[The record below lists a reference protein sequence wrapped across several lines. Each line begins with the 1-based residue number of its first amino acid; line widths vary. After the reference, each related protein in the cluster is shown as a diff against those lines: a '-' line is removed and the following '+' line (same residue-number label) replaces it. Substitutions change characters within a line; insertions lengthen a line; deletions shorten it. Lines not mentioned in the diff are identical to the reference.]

1 MIVQEY
7 LRRLLKDKARLR
19 KWKRIM
25 IALSCIVVVCT
36 VYALSLPAQTLT
48 CDKEEHTHTAE
59 CYDENNEL
67 ICEKEEHTH
76 TDDCNKQEEVNEQ
89 EEVVKDEPETQNKD
103 EQVSQE
109 SEEETTTTTET
120 TTETTKQPFDL
131 SLDANKDKIKSID
144 VYYKDASDKWQSLNS
159 GTADPNSTEL
169 YLKVEFY
176 EIDTEV
182 LLEQHDGILVYS
194 LPDFMRDFEKAG
206 NGNLLAGE
214 RNIGTIE
221 IENNQVKITLKK
233 DYLNELVTNSS
244 NQLDGSFYVKGQIDL
259 TEINKNNGQATLVV
273 GKKTVTLDYGPD
285 CIEEFGSVTIDK
297 QIPNVD
303 KKDNSLTYTV
313 TVTAG
318 KDGCKG
324 LYVVDKFT
332 SNSNL
337 VSYLGNIS
345 STETTL
351 TSEDNR
357 KDPCDPFETIEK
369 SSSQSHGKIYK
380 ANIPDSNQTNITN
393 PYIVW
398 NIGNMEPNEIRTLTY
413 YVKLKDKESLN
424 GNTINN
430 SASLYSKGST
440 DTYDKGIGTAK
451 FTPKIDYS
459 NQFTKTVDGNIT
471 RNKDGSYTIPF
482 KSYISI
488 HEATSNYTIKNL
500 QFYDYLKHDLNTE
513 INDDLLQYIHF
524 NKSSFKLY
532 KNNDNNPVD
541 ASQYNIK
548 WSTDNTEFKEWN
560 ENDNFRSFVLS
571 GNEDTPI
578 NLSPGDSCYITYSVT
593 VKPEAFAKLHT
604 DSINAFNRFIAH
616 ADNVDKQSKFT
627 GGFEAW
633 NSISNI
639 KTYEWNG
646 KQVEHTATTSSKIE
660 TMSGDRFIYENKAI
674 QKDSTSDTSF
684 TIPEGSYKYTVETNK
699 TLNDFNVNEVKMTD
713 TLTSKHMKY
722 VGYMKVDALEAE
734 VNSQKLQWDEASQN
748 YKLQSTYNVVETK
761 WVKIDDQNSFSLKPS
776 ELGWTDKNYYA
787 YRFTYYA
794 KPDNLDTFTETKVKN
809 KFTLEGVVKKGTG
822 EFTFN
827 KEDVSKETTL
837 TIKGNLNLKANKQS
851 WYYKEPNTDSNTW
864 ANGELYWVVDIGGT
878 QINKDMVFRDLIK
891 TGDGITPSNLRQG
904 SLVGIYKGTLPEGK
918 NISDYKDIEDLK
930 NKSGLTPI
938 NDKFISQLNG
948 TNELLLTAKD
958 DIQLGNEKVYMI
970 IKSEPSELPSPT
982 NNRDTKTYKNSIYI
996 KEDGEYVSEI
1006 PAEKTLYTSPK
1017 ILKELGQVFKY
1028 DGTKVTTLQIGADKK
1043 GNGDADPS
1051 KIDTNLLNK
1060 SLNKSHGVFISWAF
1074 KVNYDGQLSGD
1085 YDVIDDI
1092 PDGME
1097 FSYMRVKWH
1106 GDEYDASKVTSKTID
1121 NPGSGWEFREN
1132 DSTNDNGN
1140 SEHTIYYVNID
1151 RKQTKIRLGEFV
1163 SKSIRDNNSVDVQVV
1178 CRITDPQVL
1187 LGAQPSDFINKVTL
1201 QKNGK
1206 DIATSSSQ
1214 VPVKLNKTDKNIVK
1228 EIAKKN
1234 GQKLEFEINTN
1245 QLGQTLP
1252 TNDNGGLTLV
1262 DRLGDNLRLDITSV
1276 KVYKNNNEEVTGCVI
1291 AYQDKTLEISNI
1303 PNDVPIKIRYTVTV
1317 NMKPGDPVNIA
1328 NTAYWKGYSENGG
1341 DTVLESYSYSVSG
1354 TIGASSV
1361 VNFKLTK
1368 LDQNNLD
1375 KVLKGAT
1382 FQIEKCT
1389 FDEYGKMA
1397 TSDKMDLTTGDDG
1410 TIAQNLQYDTLY
1422 KITETKAPDGYVLN
1436 KEPIYIFDVY
1446 KAKDS
1451 DVDTIT
1457 QYLKTE
1463 DLRVSYQ
1470 EENFSL
1476 GVTNHKGE
1484 ITVVKKFINDA
1495 AGKSTKP
1502 VSGTYRFGLYDD
1514 PNKLEKPLQPP
1525 KTITYSANDN
1535 PDKSVKFENLELDK
1549 TYYVYELD
1557 DKDQPITDTSKEVTI
1572 NTMNYQVVYKNETK
1586 NTDTSSAQNGET
1598 IVVTNKSRTKILP
1611 STGSVGTLIYRLLG
1625 ATLVVASLICLS
1637 NINKNN
1643 RKEKRR
1649 KR

>member
-1 MIVQEY
+1 M
-7 LRRLLKDKARLR
+7 
-19 KWKRIM
+19 
-25 IALSCIVVVCT
+25 
-36 VYALSLPAQTLT
+36 
-48 CDKEEHTHTAE
+48 
-59 CYDENNEL
+59 
-67 ICEKEEHTH
+67 
-76 TDDCNKQEEVNEQ
+76 
-89 EEVVKDEPETQNKD
+89 
-103 EQVSQE
+103 
-109 SEEETTTTTET
+109 
-120 TTETTKQPFDL
+120 
-131 SLDANKDKIKSID
+131 
-144 VYYKDASDKWQSLNS
+144 
-159 GTADPNSTEL
+159 
-169 YLKVEFY
+169 
-176 EIDTEV
+176 
-182 LLEQHDGILVYS
+182 
-194 LPDFMRDFEKAG
+194 
-206 NGNLLAGE
+206 
-214 RNIGTIE
+214 
-221 IENNQVKITLKK
+221 
-233 DYLNELVTNSS
+233 
-244 NQLDGSFYVKGQIDL
+244 KGQIDL
-259 TEINKNNGQATLVV
+259 TKINQNKGEAKLVV
-273 GKKTVTLDYGPD
+273 GGKTVTLNYGPD

-345 STETTL
+345 STETELNST
-351 TSEDNR
+351 DN
-357 KDPCDPFETIEK
+357 KQDPFETIEK

-380 ANIPDSNQTNITN
+380 AKIPDSNTKIPTLGEPNITN
-393 PYIVW
+393 PCIVW

-430 SASLYSKGST
+430 SASLYSKSST
-440 DTYDKGIGTAK
+440 KTYDKGIGTAK

-513 INDDLLQYIHF
+513 INDDLLQYFHF
-524 NKSSFKLY
+524 DKSTFKLY
-532 KNNDNNPVD
+532 KNNSVVD
-541 ASQYNIK
+541 SAKYNIK
-548 WSTDNTEFKEWN
+548 WSTDNTKFKEWN
-560 ENDNFRSFVLS
+560 DEDNFKSFVLS
-571 GNEDTPI
+571 GNEDKPI
-578 NLSPGDSCYITYSVT
+578 NLSPGESCYITYNVI
-593 VKPEAFAKLHT
+593 VKPEVFAKLHT

-616 ADNVDKQSKFT
+616 ADNVNKRNDFAD
-627 GGFEAW
+627 GFEAW

-646 KQVEHTATTSSKIE
+646 KQVEHTATTSSKTE

-674 QKDSTSDTSF
+674 KKDSTSNTTF

-699 TLNDFNVNEVKMTD
+699 TLNDFNVNEVTMTD

-722 VGYMKVDALEAE
+722 VGYMKVEALKAE
-734 VNSQKLQWDEASQN
+734 MNSQELQWDEASQN
-748 YKLQSTYNVVETK
+748 YKLQPTYNVVETK
-761 WVKIDDQNSFSLKPS
+761 WVKIDGQKTFSLKPS
-776 ELGWTDKNYYA
+776 ELGWTNKNYA

-794 KPDNLDTFTETKVKN
+794 RPDDLSTFTETKVKN
-809 KFTLEGVVKKGTG
+809 KFTLEGVVKKGDGTIT
-822 EFTFN
+822 TFD
-827 KEDVSKETTL
+827 KEDVSRETTL
-837 TIKGNLNLKANKQS
+837 TIKGNLNLTANKQS
-851 WYYKEPNTDSNTW
+851 WYYKEPDSNTW
-864 ANGELYWVVDIGGT
+864 TNGELYWVVDIGGS

-930 NKSGLTPI
+930 NKSGLTSI
-938 NDKFISQLNG
+938 DGKFTSQLNG
-948 TNELLLTAKD
+948 TNELLLIAKD

-996 KEDGEYVSEI
+996 KEDGEYVSPI
-1006 PAEKTLYTSPK
+1006 VAEKTLYTSPK

-1028 DGTKVTTLQIGADKK
+1028 DGTTVTTLQIGADKK
-1043 GNGDADPS
+1043 DNGDADPS
-1051 KIDTNLLNK
+1051 KIDTKLLDNSK
-1060 SLNKSHGVFISWAF
+1060 GVFISWAF

-1106 GDEYDASKVTSKTID
+1106 GDDASQVTSKTIENFD
-1121 NPGSGWEFREN
+1121 SSTWEQEYN
-1132 DSTNDNGN
+1132 DSKNDNKN
-1140 SEHTIYYVNID
+1140 SEHTIYYVSKD
-1151 RKQTKIRLGEFV
+1151 KKRTMIRLGDFKPM
-1163 SKSIRDNNSVDVQVV
+1163 STRDNNSVDVQVV

-1187 LGAQPSDFINKVTL
+1187 LGAQSNDFTNKVTL

-1206 DIATSSSQ
+1206 DIATSSSK
-1214 VPVKLNKTDKNIVK
+1214 VPVQLGDTDKNIDKKLVN
-1228 EIAKKN
+1228 KN

-1252 TNDNGGLTLV
+1252 TNDNGELTLV
-1262 DRLGDNLRLDITSV
+1262 DKLGDNLKLDTTSV
-1276 KVYKNNNEEVTGCVI
+1276 KVFNSNNEELTNCKKS
-1291 AYQDKTLEISNI
+1291 YQNNILEIKI
-1303 PNDVPIKIRYTVTV
+1303 PNNIPIKITYTATV
-1317 NMKPGDPVNIA
+1317 NAKPGDSVNIA

-1341 DTVLESYSYSVSG
+1341 KTVKKSYSYNVSG

-1368 LDQNNLD
+1368 QDENDID
-1375 KVLKGAT
+1375 KVLNGAT
-1382 FQIEKCT
+1382 FKIEKCT
-1389 FDEYGKMA
+1389 FDESGNMT
-1397 TSDKMDLTTGDDG
+1397 TSDISTETTNENGII
-1410 TIAQNLQYDTLY
+1410 TEQLQYDTLY
-1422 KITETKAPDGYVLN
+1422 RITETQAPYGYVLDD
-1436 KEPIYIFDVY
+1436 KPIYILDVKDKDNYVNTVKQKIKDGELNILYKQGNFDL
-1446 KAKDS
+1446 
-1451 DVDTIT
+1451 DVM
-1457 QYLKTE
+1457 
-1463 DLRVSYQ
+1463 
-1470 EENFSL
+1470 
-1476 GVTNHKGE
+1476 NHKGE

-1495 AGKSTKP
+1495 AGKSTEP

-1514 PNKLEKPLQPP
+1514 KNTLLQPI

-1557 DKDQPITDTSKEVTI
+1557 DQGHPITDSSKEVTI

-1586 NTDTSSAQNGET
+1586 NTDTSSAQNGDT
-1598 IVVTNKSRTKILP
+1598 VIVTNKSRTKILP
-1611 STGSVGTLIYRLLG
+1611 STGSIGTLIYRLLG
-1625 ATLVVASLICLS
+1625 ATLVVASVICLS

>member
-1 MIVQEY
+1 MQEY

-19 KWKRIM
+19 RWKRVM

-76 TDDCNKQEEVNEQ
+76 TDDCYKQEEVNEQ
-89 EEVVKDEPETQNKD
+89 EEVVEDEPETINN

-109 SEEETTTTTET
+109 SEETTATTTTET
-120 TTETTKQPFDL
+120 TTQPFDL
-131 SLDANKDKIKSID
+131 SSEANKDKITSI
-144 VYYKDASDKWQSLNS
+144 VMYFKDENGTWNNLEDGNASPS
-159 GTADPNSTEL
+159 STEL
-169 YLKVEFY
+169 YLKVEFDK
-176 EIDTEV
+176 IDTKN
-182 LLEQHDGILVYS
+182 LLEQHNGILVYS
-194 LPDFMRDFEKAG
+194 LPKFMRDFEKAG

-221 IENNQVKITLKK
+221 IENNQAKITLKK

-259 TEINKNNGQATLVV
+259 TKINNTDGKATLTV
-273 GKKTVTLDYGPD
+273 GNKTVTLDYGPD
-285 CIEEFGSVTIDK
+285 CIEKFGSVDMK
-297 QIPNVD
+297 KEMSNVG
-303 KKDNSLTYTV
+303 KVNNYLTYTV

-318 KDGCKG
+318 KDGCKD

-345 STETTL
+345 TTETELNST
-351 TSEDNR
+351 DN
-357 KDPCDPFETIEK
+357 KQDPFETIEK

-380 ANIPDSNQTNITN
+380 AKIPDSNTKIPASGEPNITN
-393 PYIVW
+393 PCIVW

-430 SASLYSKGST
+430 SALLYSQSFT
-440 DTYDKGIGTAK
+440 DTYDKGTGNAD
-451 FTPKIDYS
+451 FTPKIDYDGL
-459 NQFTKTVDGNIT
+459 FKKTVDGNIT
-471 RNKDGSYTIPF
+471 RNADDGSYTIPF
-482 KSYISI
+482 KSSISI
-488 HEATSNYTIKNL
+488 KKDTSNYTIKNL

-513 INDDLLQYIHF
+513 INADLLQYIHF
-524 NKSSFKLY
+524 DKSTFKLY
-532 KNNDNNPVD
+532 KNNSVVD
-541 ASQYNIK
+541 SAKYNIK

-560 ENDNFRSFVLS
+560 DKDNFRSFVLS

-578 NLSPGDSCYITYSVT
+578 NLSPGESCYITYSVT

-604 DSINAFNRFIAH
+604 DSIHAFNRFIAH
-616 ADNVDKQSKFT
+616 ADNVNKRDDFA

-646 KQVEHTATTSSKIE
+646 KQVEKTATTSSKTE
-660 TMSGDRFIYENKAI
+660 TMSGDRFIYENKEI
-674 QKDSTSDTSF
+674 QKDSTPNTSF

-699 TLNDFNVNEVKMTD
+699 TLNDFNVNEVTMTD

-722 VGYMKVDALEAE
+722 VGYMKVEALEADSISRDLNKGTNDTYTL
-734 VNSQKLQWDEASQN
+734 NSN
-748 YKLQSTYNVVETK
+748 YTRVDTK
-761 WVKIDDQNSFSLKPS
+761 WVKINGQKTFSLKPS
-776 ELGWTDKNYYA
+776 ELGWTDKNYA

-794 KPDNLDTFTETKVKN
+794 RPDDLSTFTETKVKN
-809 KFTLEGVVKKGTG
+809 KFTLEGVVKKGDGT
-822 EFTFN
+822 FTFN
-827 KEDVSKETTL
+827 KEDVSRETTL
-837 TIKGNLNLKANKQS
+837 TIKGNLNLNANKQS
-851 WYYKEPNTDSNTW
+851 WYYKEPDSNTW
-864 ANGELYWVVDIGGT
+864 TNGELYWVVDIGGT

-891 TGDGITPSNLRQG
+891 TGDGITPSTLQDG
-904 SLVGIYKGTLPEGK
+904 SLVGIYKGTLLEGK

-938 NDKFISQLNG
+938 DGKFTSQLNG
-948 TNELLLTAKD
+948 TNELLLTAND
-958 DIQLGNEKVYMI
+958 DIQLGDEKVYMI

-982 NNRDTKTYKNSIYI
+982 NNRDTKTFKNSISI
-996 KEDGEYVSEI
+996 EEDGEYVSEI
-1006 PAEKTLYTSPK
+1006 VAEKTLYTSPK

-1043 GNGDADPS
+1043 NNGDADPS
-1051 KIDTNLLNK
+1051 KIDTKLLENSK
-1060 SLNKSHGVFISWAF
+1060 DVFNSKGVFISWAF

-1092 PDGME
+1092 PNGME

-1106 GDEYDASKVTSKTID
+1106 GDEDAASKVTSKTID
-1121 NPGSGWEFREN
+1121 NPGSDWEFREN
-1132 DSTNDNGN
+1132 DSPNDNKK
-1140 SEHTIYYVNID
+1140 SEHTIYYVSKD
-1151 RKQTKIRLGEFV
+1151 KKRTMIRLGEFV

-1178 CRITDPQVL
+1178 CRVTDPQVL
-1187 LGAQPSDFINKVTL
+1187 LGAQPNNFINKVTL
-1201 QKNGK
+1201 QKDGK
-1206 DIATSSSQ
+1206 DIATSSSK
-1214 VPVKLNKTDKNIVK
+1214 VPVQLTKTDKNIDK
-1228 EIAKKN
+1228 QLAETN
-1234 GQKLEFEINTN
+1234 GQKLKFEINTN

-1252 TNDNGGLTLV
+1252 TNDNGELTLV
-1262 DRLGDNLRLDITSV
+1262 DKLGDNLKLDTTSV
-1276 KVYKNNNEEVTGCVI
+1276 KVFNSNNEELTNCKKS
-1291 AYQDKTLEISNI
+1291 YQNNILEIKI
-1303 PNDVPIKIRYTVTV
+1303 PNNIPIKITYTATV
-1317 NMKPGDPVNIA
+1317 NAKPGHSVNIA

-1341 DTVLESYSYSVSG
+1341 KTVQESYSYNVSG

-1368 LDQNNLD
+1368 QDENDID
-1375 KVLKGAT
+1375 KVLNGAT
-1382 FQIEKCT
+1382 FKIEKCT
-1389 FDEYGKMA
+1389 FDEYGKMT
-1397 TSDKMDLTTGDDG
+1397 TSEISTPTTGNDG

-1422 KITETKAPDGYVLN
+1422 RITETKAPDGYVLN
-1436 KEPIYIFDVY
+1436 DKPTYILDVT
-1446 KAKDS
+1446 KDNES
-1451 DVDTIT
+1451 YVDTVK
-1457 QYLKTE
+1457 QYLKNI
-1463 DLRVSYQ
+1463 DLEVSYQ
-1470 EENFSL
+1470 EENFNL
-1476 GVTNHKGE
+1476 QVRNHKGE

-1514 PNKLEKPLQPP
+1514 KNTRLQPI

-1557 DKDQPITDTSKEVTI
+1557 DQGNPITDSSKEVTI
-1572 NTMNYQVVYKNETK
+1572 NTMNYQVVYEKNGITLSSEK
-1586 NTDTSSAQNGET
+1586 NSET

-1611 STGSVGTLIYRLLG
+1611 STGSMGTLIYRLLG

-1637 NINKNN
+1637 NINKNK

>member
-1 MIVQEY
+1 
-7 LRRLLKDKARLR
+7 
-19 KWKRIM
+19 M

-36 VYALSLPAQTLT
+36 VYALSLPAQTLA

-89 EEVVKDEPETQNKD
+89 EEVVKAEPETQNKD
-103 EQVSQE
+103 EQVSQV
-109 SEEETTTTTET
+109 SEEETTTTTTTET
-120 TTETTKQPFDL
+120 TTEPFDL

-144 VYYKDASDKWQSLNS
+144 VYYKDANDKWQSLNS

-169 YLKVEFY
+169 YLKVDFDK
-176 EIDTEV
+176 IDTKN
-182 LLEQHDGILVYS
+182 LLEQNNGILVYS
-194 LPDFMRDFEKAG
+194 LPKFMRDFEKAG

-221 IENNQVKITLKK
+221 IENNQVRITLKK
-233 DYLNELVTNSS
+233 GYLNELVTNSS

-259 TEINKNNGQATLVV
+259 TKINNTDGKATLVV
-273 GKKTVTLDYGPD
+273 GKKTVILDYGKE
-285 CIEEFGSVTIDK
+285 CIEKFGSVTIDK
-297 QIPNVD
+297 QISNVD
-303 KKDNSLTYTV
+303 KVNNYLTYTV

-332 SNSNL
+332 SNANL
-337 VSYLGNIS
+337 VSYAGNIS

-351 TSEDNR
+351 TSNDN
-357 KDPCDPFETIEK
+357 KKDPFEMPIEA
-369 SSSQSHGKIYK
+369 SHGKIYK
-380 ANIPDSNQTNITN
+380 ADIPDATTKIPKPGASEIKN
-393 PYIVW
+393 PCIVW
-398 NIGNMEPNEIRTLTY
+398 NIGNMGPNESRMLTY
-413 YVKLKDKESLN
+413 YVKLNDKESLKDKP
-424 GNTINN
+424 IDN

-440 DTYDKGIGTAK
+440 DTYDKGSEKAS
-451 FTPKIDYS
+451 FTPTIVYS
-459 NQFTKTVDGNIT
+459 SFEKYVDGTIK
-471 RNKDGSYTIPF
+471 RNSDGSYTIPF
-482 KSYISI
+482 KSLISI
-488 HEATSNYTIKNL
+488 KKDESNYTIKNL
-500 QFYDYLKHDLNTE
+500 QFYDYLKHNMNTE
-513 INDDLLQYIHF
+513 IDADLLQYIHF
-524 NKSSFKLY
+524 DRNSFKLY
-532 KNNDNNPVD
+532 MNNNNEPVD
-541 ASQYNIK
+541 SSQYNIK
-548 WSTDNTEFKEWN
+548 WSTKTDNTGFQEW
-560 ENDNFRSFVLS
+560 DDKVNFRSFVLS
-571 GNEDTPI
+571 GNKDNPI
-578 NLSPGDSCYITYSVT
+578 NLSPGESCYITYNVI
-593 VKPEAFAKLHT
+593 VKPEAFAKIHT
-604 DSINAFNRFIAH
+604 DTLHAFNRFIAH
-616 ADNVDKQSKFT
+616 ADNVDKRDDFA

-633 NSISNI
+633 NSIANI
-639 KTYEWNG
+639 KTYEWNA
-646 KQVEHTATTSSKIE
+646 KQVEKIATTTPKTE
-660 TMSGDRFIYENKAI
+660 TMSGDRFIYENNAI
-674 QKDSTSDTSF
+674 QKDSTSNTSF

-699 TLNDFNVNEVKMTD
+699 TLNDFNVNEVTMTD
-713 TLTSKHMKY
+713 TLTSNHMKY
-722 VGYMKVDALEAE
+722 VGYMKVEALEAE
-734 VNSQKLQWDEASQN
+734 SISSDLNKEKNDTYTLNSH
-748 YKLQSTYNVVETK
+748 YKTVDTK
-761 WVKIDDQNSFSLKPS
+761 WVKIDNQNSFSLKPYD
-776 ELGWTDKNYYA
+776 LGWTDKNYA

-809 KFTLEGVVKKGTG
+809 KFTLEGVVKKGNG
-822 EFTFN
+822 TFKFN
-827 KEDVSKETTL
+827 QEDVSRETTL
-837 TIKGNLNLKANKQS
+837 TIKGNLNLNANKQS

-864 ANGELYWVVDIGGT
+864 TNGELYWVVDIGGT

-891 TGDGITPSNLRQG
+891 TGDGITNSILREG

-918 NISDYKDIEDLK
+918 KISDYKDIEDLK

-958 DIQLGNEKVYMI
+958 DIQMGNEKVYMI

-1017 ILKELGQVFKY
+1017 VLKELGQVFKY
-1028 DGTKVTTLQIGADKK
+1028 DGIVTTLKIGADKK
-1043 GNGDADPS
+1043 DNGDADPS
-1051 KIDTNLLNK
+1051 KIDTKLLDNSK
-1060 SLNKSHGVFISWAF
+1060 GIFISWAF

-1106 GDEYDASKVTSKTID
+1106 GDDASQVTSKTIENFD
-1121 NPGSGWEFREN
+1121 SSTWEQEYN
-1132 DSTNDNGN
+1132 DSKNDNKN
-1140 SEHTIYYVNID
+1140 SEHTIYYVSKD
-1151 RKQTKIRLGEFV
+1151 KKRTMIRLGDFKPM
-1163 SKSIRDNNSVDVQVV
+1163 STRDNNSVDVQVV

-1187 LGAQPSDFINKVTL
+1187 LGAQSNDFTNKVTL

-1206 DIATSSSQ
+1206 DIATSSSK
-1214 VPVKLNKTDKNIVK
+1214 VPVQLGDTDKNIDK

-1234 GQKLEFEINTN
+1234 GQKLDFEINTN

-1252 TNDNGGLTLV
+1252 TNDDGGLTLV
-1262 DRLGDNLRLDITSV
+1262 DKLGDNLRLDMTSV
-1276 KVYKNNNEEVTGCVI
+1276 KVYKNNNVELTDCI
-1291 AYQDKTLEISNI
+1291 KSYQNNILEISRI

-1317 NMKPGDPVNIA
+1317 NMKPGDAVNIA

-1341 DTVLESYSYSVSG
+1341 DTVQESYSYSVSG
-1354 TIGASSV
+1354 IIQTSSV

-1375 KVLKGAT
+1375 TVLRGAT
-1382 FQIEKCT
+1382 FEIEKCT
-1389 FDEYGKMA
+1389 FDESGNMT
-1397 TSDKMDLTTGDDG
+1397 TSDISTETTNENGII
-1410 TIAQNLQYDTLY
+1410 TEQLQYDTLY
-1422 KITETKAPDGYVLN
+1422 RITETQAPYGYVLDD
-1436 KEPIYIFDVY
+1436 KPIYILDVKDKDNYVNTVKQKIKDGELNILY
-1446 KAKDS
+1446 K
-1451 DVDTIT
+1451 
-1457 QYLKTE
+1457 Q
-1463 DLRVSYQ
+1463 
-1470 EENFSL
+1470 ENFDL
-1476 GVTNHKGE
+1476 DVMNHKGE

-1495 AGKSTKP
+1495 AGKSTEP

-1514 PNKLEKPLQPP
+1514 KNTQLQPI
-1525 KTITYSANDN
+1525 KTITYSANDT

-1557 DKDQPITDTSKEVTI
+1557 DKDQPITDTSKEVSI
-1572 NTMNYQVVYKNETK
+1572 NTMNYQVVYEKNGITLSSEK
-1586 NTDTSSAQNGET
+1586 NSET

-1611 STGSVGTLIYRLLG
+1611 STGSMGTLIYRLLG
-1625 ATLVVASLICLS
+1625 ATLVVASIICLS

>member
-1 MIVQEY
+1 MQEY

-89 EEVVKDEPETQNKD
+89 EEVVKDEPETINN

-109 SEEETTTTTET
+109 SEEETTTTTTTET

-131 SLDANKDKIKSID
+131 SSEANKDKITS
-144 VYYKDASDKWQSLNS
+144 VFMYYKDADDKWQNLDK
-159 GTADPNSTEL
+159 GDAKPNSTEL
-169 YLKVEFY
+169 YLKVEFDK
-176 EIDTEV
+176 INTKN
-182 LLEQHDGILVYS
+182 LLEQHNGILLYS

-206 NGNLLAGE
+206 NGTLLAGDK
-214 RNIGTIE
+214 NIGTIE
-221 IENNQVKITLKK
+221 IEKNKVKFTL
-233 DYLNELVTNSS
+233 DQTYLKGLVDKGS
-244 NQLDGSFYVKGQIDL
+244 NQLNGSFYVKGQIDL
-259 TEINKNNGQATLVV
+259 TKINQNNGEAKLVV
-273 GKKTVTLDYGPD
+273 GDKTVTLNYGPD
-285 CIEEFGSVTIDK
+285 CIEKFGSVDMK
-297 QIPNVD
+297 KEMSNVD
-303 KKDNSLTYTV
+303 KVNNYLTYTV

-318 KDGCKG
+318 KDGCKD

-332 SNSNL
+332 SNANL
-337 VSYLGNIS
+337 VSYAGNIS

-351 TSEDNR
+351 TSEDNN
-357 KDPCDPFETIEK
+357 KDPFETII
-369 SSSQSHGKIYK
+369 SGATHGKIYK
-380 ANIPDSNQTNITN
+380 ASIPDATTKIPKPGASEIKN
-393 PYIVW
+393 PCIVW
-398 NIGNMEPNEIRTLTY
+398 NIGNMGPNESRMLTY
-413 YVKLKDKESLN
+413 YVKLNDKESLKDKP
-424 GNTINN
+424 IDN

-440 DTYDKGIGTAK
+440 DTYDKGSEKAS
-451 FTPKIDYS
+451 FTPTIVYS
-459 NQFTKTVDGNIT
+459 SFEKYVDGTIK
-471 RNKDGSYTIPF
+471 RNSDGSYTIPF
-482 KSYISI
+482 KSLISI
-488 HEATSNYTIKNL
+488 KKDESNYTIKNL
-500 QFYDYLKHDLNTE
+500 QFYDYLKHNMNTE
-513 INDDLLQYIHF
+513 IDADLLQYIHF
-524 NKSSFKLY
+524 DRNSFKLY
-532 KNNDNNPVD
+532 MNNDNKPVD
-541 ASQYNIK
+541 SSQYNIK
-548 WSTDNTEFKEWN
+548 WSTKTDNTGFQEW
-560 ENDNFRSFVLS
+560 DDKVNFRSFVLS
-571 GNEDTPI
+571 GNKDNPI
-578 NLSPGDSCYITYSVT
+578 NLSPGESCYITYNVI
-593 VKPEAFAKLHT
+593 VKPEAFAQMHTDTLHT
-604 DSINAFNRFIAH
+604 FNRFIAH
-616 ADNVDKQSKFT
+616 ADNVDKRDDFA

-633 NSISNI
+633 NSIANI
-639 KTYEWNG
+639 KTYEWNA
-646 KQVEHTATTSSKIE
+646 KQVEKIATTTPKTE
-660 TMSGDRFIYENKAI
+660 TMSGDRFIYENNAI
-674 QKDSTSDTSF
+674 QKDSTSNTSF

-699 TLNDFNVNEVKMTD
+699 TLNDFNVNEVTMTD

-722 VGYMKVDALEAE
+722 VGYMKVEALEAE
-734 VNSQKLQWDEASQN
+734 SISSDLNKEKNDTYTLNKN
-748 YKLQSTYNVVETK
+748 YKTVDTK
-761 WVKIDDQNSFSLKPS
+761 WVKINGQNSFSLTPS
-776 ELGWTDKNYYA
+776 NLGWTNKNYA

-794 KPDNLDTFTETKVKN
+794 RPDDLSTFTETKVKN

-822 EFTFN
+822 EFKF
-827 KEDVSKETTL
+827 KQEDVSKETTL
-837 TIKGNLNLKANKQS
+837 TIKGNLNLTANKQS
-851 WYYKEPNTDSNTW
+851 WYYKEPNKDSNTW
-864 ANGELYWVVDIGGT
+864 TNGELYWVVDIGGT

-891 TGDGITPSNLRQG
+891 TGDGITPSNLQEG
-904 SLVGIYKGTLPEGK
+904 SLVGIYKGTLKEGK

-930 NKSGLTPI
+930 NNSGLAPI
-938 NDKFISQLNG
+938 DDKFNSQLNG

-982 NNRDTKTYKNSIYI
+982 NNRDTKTFKNSISI
-996 KEDGEYVSEI
+996 EEDGEYVSEI

-1017 ILKELGQVFKY
+1017 VLKELGQVFKY

-1051 KIDTNLLNK
+1051 KVDTELLKK
-1060 SLNKSHGVFISWAF
+1060 SLNKSRGVFISWAF

-1106 GDEYDASKVTSKTID
+1106 GDEYDASQVKSKKID

-1132 DSTNDNGN
+1132 NSTNDNGN
-1140 SEHTIYYVNID
+1140 SEHTIYYVSKD
-1151 RKQTKIRLGEFV
+1151 KKQTMIRLGEFV

-1187 LGAQPSDFINKVTL
+1187 LGAQPSDFINKVSL

-1206 DIATSSSQ
+1206 DIATSSSK
-1214 VPVKLNKTDKNIVK
+1214 VPVQLDDTDKNINK
-1228 EIAKKN
+1228 ELAKKN

-1252 TNDNGGLTLV
+1252 TNDNGELTLV
-1262 DRLGDNLRLDITSV
+1262 DRLGDNLKLDTTSV
-1276 KVYKNNNEEVTGCVI
+1276 KVFNSNNEELTNCKKS
-1291 AYQDKTLEISNI
+1291 YQNNILEIKI
-1303 PNDVPIKIRYTVTV
+1303 PNNIPIKITYTATV
-1317 NMKPGDPVNIA
+1317 NAKPGDSVNIA

-1341 DTVLESYSYSVSG
+1341 KTVQQSYSYNVSG

-1368 LDQNNLD
+1368 QDENDID
-1375 KVLKGAT
+1375 KVLSGAT
-1382 FQIEKCT
+1382 FKIEKCT
-1389 FDEYGKMA
+1389 FDADGKMT
-1397 TSDKMDLTTGDDG
+1397 TSDISTVTTDENG
-1410 TIAQNLQYDTLY
+1410 TITQNLQYDTLY

-1436 KEPIYIFDVY
+1436 KEPIYIFDVN

-1451 DVDTIT
+1451 DVDPIK
-1457 QYLKTE
+1457 QYLKNE
-1463 DLRVSYQ
+1463 DLKVRYQ

-1476 GVTNHKGE
+1476 GVMNHKGE

-1495 AGKSTKP
+1495 AGKLTKP

-1514 PNKLEKPLQPP
+1514 QNKWLQTQP
-1525 KTITYSANDN
+1525 ITYNAGDTQ
-1535 PDKSVKFENLELDK
+1535 DKSVKFENLELNR

-1557 DKDQPITDTSKEVTI
+1557 DKNQPITDTSKEVTI

-1611 STGSVGTLIYRLLG
+1611 STGSIGTLIYRLLG

>member
-1 MIVQEY
+1 
-7 LRRLLKDKARLR
+7 
-19 KWKRIM
+19 M

-36 VYALSLPAQTLT
+36 VYALSLPAQTLA

-89 EEVVKDEPETQNKD
+89 EEVVKDEPETQNDD

-120 TTETTKQPFDL
+120 TTEITKQPFDL

-144 VYYKDASDKWQSLNS
+144 VYYKDANDKWQSLNS

-169 YLKVEFY
+169 YLKVDFDK
-176 EIDTEV
+176 IDTKN
-182 LLEQHDGILVYS
+182 LLEQNNGILVYS
-194 LPDFMRDFEKAG
+194 LPKFMRDFEKAG

-221 IENNQVKITLKK
+221 IENNQVRITLKK

-244 NQLDGSFYVKGQIDL
+244 NQLDGSFYVKGHIDL
-259 TEINKNNGQATLVV
+259 TKINNTDGKATLVV
-273 GKKTVTLDYGPD
+273 GKKTVILDYGKE
-285 CIEEFGSVTIDK
+285 CIEKFGSVTIDK
-297 QIPNVD
+297 QISNVD
-303 KKDNSLTYTV
+303 KVNNYLTYTV

-332 SNSNL
+332 SNANL
-337 VSYLGNIS
+337 VSYAGNIS

-351 TSEDNR
+351 TSNDN
-357 KDPCDPFETIEK
+357 KKDPFEMPIEA
-369 SSSQSHGKIYK
+369 SHGKIYK
-380 ANIPDSNQTNITN
+380 ADIPDATTKIPKPGASEIKN
-393 PYIVW
+393 PCIVW
-398 NIGNMEPNEIRTLTY
+398 NIGNMGPNESRMLTY
-413 YVKLKDKESLN
+413 YVKLNDKESLKDKP
-424 GNTINN
+424 IDN

-440 DTYDKGIGTAK
+440 DTYDKGSEKAS
-451 FTPKIDYS
+451 FTPTIVYS
-459 NQFTKTVDGNIT
+459 SFEKYVDGTIK
-471 RNKDGSYTIPF
+471 RNSDGSYTIPF
-482 KSYISI
+482 KSLISI
-488 HEATSNYTIKNL
+488 KKDESNYTIKNL
-500 QFYDYLKHDLNTE
+500 QFYDYLKHNMNTE
-513 INDDLLQYIHF
+513 IDADLLQYIHF
-524 NKSSFKLY
+524 DRNSFKLY
-532 KNNDNNPVD
+532 MNNNNEPVD
-541 ASQYNIK
+541 SSQYNIK
-548 WSTDNTEFKEWN
+548 WSTKTDNTGFQEW
-560 ENDNFRSFVLS
+560 DDKVNFRSFVLS
-571 GNEDTPI
+571 GNKDNPI
-578 NLSPGDSCYITYSVT
+578 NLSPGESCYITYNVI
-593 VKPEAFAKLHT
+593 VKPEAFAKIHT
-604 DSINAFNRFIAH
+604 DTLHAFNRFIAH
-616 ADNVDKQSKFT
+616 ADNVDKRDDFA

-633 NSISNI
+633 NSIANI
-639 KTYEWNG
+639 KTYEWNA
-646 KQVEHTATTSSKIE
+646 KQVEKIATTTPKTE
-660 TMSGDRFIYENKAI
+660 TMSGDRFIYENNAI
-674 QKDSTSDTSF
+674 QKDSTSNTSF

-699 TLNDFNVNEVKMTD
+699 TLNDFNVNEVTMTD

-748 YKLQSTYNVVETK
+748 YKLQPTYNVVETK
-761 WVKIDDQNSFSLKPS
+761 WVKIDGQKTFSLKPS
-776 ELGWTDKNYYA
+776 ELGWTNKNYA

-794 KPDNLDTFTETKVKN
+794 KPDSLDAFTETKVKN
-809 KFTLEGVVKKGTG
+809 KFTLEGVVKKGDGT
-822 EFTFN
+822 FTFN

-837 TIKGNLNLKANKQS
+837 TIKGNLNLTANKQS
-851 WYYKEPNTDSNTW
+851 WYYKEPDSNTW
-864 ANGELYWVVDIGGT
+864 TNGELYWVVDIGGS

-891 TGDGITPSNLRQG
+891 TGDGITNSILREG
-904 SLVGIYKGTLPEGK
+904 SLVGIYKGTLLEGK

-930 NKSGLTPI
+930 NNSGLTPI

-958 DIQLGNEKVYMI
+958 DIQLGNDKVYMI

-996 KEDGEYVSEI
+996 KEDGEYVSPI
-1006 PAEKTLYTSPK
+1006 VAEKTLYTSPK

-1028 DGTKVTTLQIGADKK
+1028 DGTTVTTLQIGADKK
-1043 GNGDADPS
+1043 DNGDADPS
-1051 KIDTNLLNK
+1051 KIDTKLLDNSK
-1060 SLNKSHGVFISWAF
+1060 GVFISWAF

-1106 GDEYDASKVTSKTID
+1106 GDDASQVTSKTIENFD
-1121 NPGSGWEFREN
+1121 SSTWEQEYN
-1132 DSTNDNGN
+1132 DSKNDNKN
-1140 SEHTIYYVNID
+1140 SEHTIYYVSKD
-1151 RKQTKIRLGEFV
+1151 KKRTMIRLGDFKPM
-1163 SKSIRDNNSVDVQVV
+1163 STRDNNSVDVQVV

-1187 LGAQPSDFINKVTL
+1187 LGAQSNDFTNKVTL

-1206 DIATSSSQ
+1206 DIATSSSK
-1214 VPVKLNKTDKNIVK
+1214 VPVQLGDTDKNIDK

-1234 GQKLEFEINTN
+1234 GQKLDFEINTN

-1252 TNDNGGLTLV
+1252 TNDDGGLTLV
-1262 DRLGDNLRLDITSV
+1262 DKLGDNLRLDMTSV
-1276 KVYKNNNEEVTGCVI
+1276 KAYKNNNVELTDCI
-1291 AYQDKTLEISNI
+1291 KSYQNNILEISRI

-1317 NMKPGDPVNIA
+1317 NMKPGDAVNIA

-1341 DTVLESYSYSVSG
+1341 DTVQESYSYSVSG
-1354 TIGASSV
+1354 IIQTSSV

-1375 KVLKGAT
+1375 TVLRGAT
-1382 FQIEKCT
+1382 FKIEKCT
-1389 FDEYGKMA
+1389 FDESGNMT
-1397 TSDKMDLTTGDDG
+1397 TSDISTETTNENG
-1410 TIAQNLQYDTLY
+1410 IIIEQLQYDTLY
-1422 KITETKAPDGYVLN
+1422 RITETQAPYGYVLDD
-1436 KEPIYIFDVY
+1436 KPIYILDVKDKDNYVNTVKQKIKDGELNILY
-1446 KAKDS
+1446 K
-1451 DVDTIT
+1451 
-1457 QYLKTE
+1457 Q
-1463 DLRVSYQ
+1463 
-1470 EENFSL
+1470 ENFDL
-1476 GVTNHKGE
+1476 DVMNHKGE

-1502 VSGTYRFGLYDD
+1502 VSGIYTFGLYDD
-1514 PNKLEKPLQPP
+1514 KNKLDEKAIIYGAGD
-1525 KTITYSANDN
+1525 T
-1535 PDKSVKFENLELDK
+1535 PDKSVKFENLELNK

-1557 DKDQPITDTSKEVTI
+1557 DQDKPIKDTSKEVTI
-1572 NTMNYQVVYKNETK
+1572 NTMNYQVVYEKNGITLSSEK
-1586 NTDTSSAQNGET
+1586 NSEK

-1611 STGSVGTLIYRLLG
+1611 STGSMGTLIYRLLG

-1649 KR
+1649 KK

>member
-1 MIVQEY
+1 MQEY

-19 KWKRIM
+19 KWKRVM

-36 VYALSLPAQTLT
+36 VYALSLPAQTLA

-89 EEVVKDEPETQNKD
+89 EEVVKDEPETQNND

-109 SEEETTTTTET
+109 SEEEETTTTTTET
-120 TTETTKQPFDL
+120 TTQPFDL
-131 SLDANKDKIKSID
+131 SSEANKDKIKS
-144 VYYKDASDKWQSLNS
+144 VVMYYKDANDKWQNLDN
-159 GTADPNSTEL
+159 GNVRPNSTEL
-169 YLKVEFY
+169 YLKVDFDK
-176 EIDTEV
+176 IDTKN
-182 LLEQHDGILVYS
+182 LLEQHNGILVYS

-214 RNIGTIE
+214 KIIGKIE
-221 IENNQVKITLKK
+221 IENNKVKINLDPTYLKDLINNK
-233 DYLNELVTNSS
+233 SNELN
-244 NQLDGSFYVKGQIDL
+244 GSFYVKGQIDL
-259 TEINKNNGQATLVV
+259 TKINQNKGEAKLVV
-273 GKKTVTLDYGPD
+273 GGKTVTLNYGPD

-345 STETTL
+345 STETELNST
-351 TSEDNR
+351 DN
-357 KDPCDPFETIEK
+357 KQDPFETIEK

-393 PYIVW
+393 PCIVW

-430 SASLYSKGST
+430 SASLHSKGST
-440 DTYDKGIGTAK
+440 DTYDKGVGTAK

-524 NKSSFKLY
+524 DQNSFKLY
-532 KNNDNNPVD
+532 YNNNPVD

-548 WSTDNTEFKEWN
+548 WSTDNTKFKEWN
-560 ENDNFRSFVLS
+560 DEDNFKSFVLS

-578 NLSPGDSCYITYSVT
+578 NLSPGKSCYITYSVT

-604 DSINAFNRFIAH
+604 DSIHAFNRFIAH
-616 ADNVDKQSKFT
+616 ADNVNKRDDFA

-646 KQVEHTATTSSKIE
+646 KQVEHTATTSSKTE
-660 TMSGDRFIYENKAI
+660 TMTGDRFIYENENNKI
-674 QKDSTSDTSF
+674 TDDSTLNTSF

-776 ELGWTDKNYYA
+776 ELGWTNKNYA

-794 KPDNLDTFTETKVKN
+794 KPDSLDTFTETKVKN
-809 KFTLEGVVKKGTG
+809 KFTLEGVVKKGDGTIT
-822 EFTFN
+822 TFD
-827 KEDVSKETTL
+827 KEDVSRETTL
-837 TIKGNLNLKANKQS
+837 TIKGNLNLTANKQS
-851 WYYKEPNTDSNTW
+851 WYYKEPDSNTW
-864 ANGELYWVVDIGGT
+864 TNGELYWVVDIGGT

-891 TGDGITPSNLRQG
+891 TGDGITNSILREG

-918 NISDYKDIEDLK
+918 KISDYKDIEDLK

-996 KEDGEYVSEI
+996 KEDGNYVSEI
-1006 PAEKTLYTSPK
+1006 VAEKTLYTSPK

-1028 DGTKVTTLQIGADKK
+1028 DGTVTTLKIGADKK
-1043 GNGDADPS
+1043 DNGDADPS
-1051 KIDTNLLNK
+1051 KIDTKLLDNSK
-1060 SLNKSHGVFISWAF
+1060 GVFISWAF

-1092 PDGME
+1092 PVGME

-1106 GDEYDASKVTSKTID
+1106 GDEYDASQVKSKTID

-1132 DSTNDNGN
+1132 YSENDNKN
-1140 SEHTIYYVNID
+1140 SEHTIYYVSKD
-1151 RKQTKIRLGEFV
+1151 KKQTMIRLGEFV

-1178 CRITDPQVL
+1178 CRVTNPQVL
-1187 LGAQPSDFINKVTL
+1187 LGAQPSDFTNKVTL

-1206 DIATSSSQ
+1206 DIATSSSK
-1214 VPVKLNKTDKNIVK
+1214 VPVQLDDTDKNINK
-1228 EIAKKN
+1228 KLANKN
-1234 GQKLEFEINTN
+1234 GQKLKFEINTN

-1252 TNDNGGLTLV
+1252 TNDNGELTLV
-1262 DRLGDNLRLDITSV
+1262 DKLGDNLKLDTTSV
-1276 KVYKNNNEEVTGCVI
+1276 KVFNSNNEELTNCKKS
-1291 AYQDKTLEISNI
+1291 YQNNILEIKI
-1303 PNDVPIKIRYTVTV
+1303 PNNIPIKITYTATV
-1317 NMKPGDPVNIA
+1317 NMKPGDAVNIA

-1341 DTVLESYSYSVSG
+1341 DTVQESYSYSVSG
-1354 TIGASSV
+1354 IIQTSSV

-1375 KVLKGAT
+1375 TVLRGAT
-1382 FQIEKCT
+1382 FKIEKCT
-1389 FDEYGKMA
+1389 FDESGNMT
-1397 TSDKMDLTTGDDG
+1397 TSDISTETTNENGII
-1410 TIAQNLQYDTLY
+1410 TEQLQYDTLY
-1422 KITETKAPDGYVLN
+1422 RITETQAPYGYVLDD
-1436 KEPIYIFDVY
+1436 KPIYILDVKDKDNYVNTVKQKIKDGELNILY
-1446 KAKDS
+1446 K
-1451 DVDTIT
+1451 
-1457 QYLKTE
+1457 Q
-1463 DLRVSYQ
+1463 
-1470 EENFSL
+1470 ENFDL
-1476 GVTNHKGE
+1476 DVMNHKGE

-1514 PNKLEKPLQPP
+1514 KNTQLQPI
-1525 KTITYSANDN
+1525 KTITYSANDT
-1535 PDKSVKFENLELDK
+1535 PDKFVKFENLELDK

-1557 DKDQPITDTSKEVTI
+1557 DQDKPITDTSKEVTI
-1572 NTMNYQVVYKNETK
+1572 NTMNYQVVYKNETQ
-1586 NTDTSSAQNGET
+1586 NTDTSSARNGET

-1611 STGSVGTLIYRLLG
+1611 STGGIGTLIYRLLG

>member
-1 MIVQEY
+1 M
-7 LRRLLKDKARLR
+7 
-19 KWKRIM
+19 
-25 IALSCIVVVCT
+25 
-36 VYALSLPAQTLT
+36 
-48 CDKEEHTHTAE
+48 
-59 CYDENNEL
+59 
-67 ICEKEEHTH
+67 
-76 TDDCNKQEEVNEQ
+76 
-89 EEVVKDEPETQNKD
+89 
-103 EQVSQE
+103 
-109 SEEETTTTTET
+109 
-120 TTETTKQPFDL
+120 
-131 SLDANKDKIKSID
+131 
-144 VYYKDASDKWQSLNS
+144 YYKDANDKWQSLNE
-159 GTADPNSTEL
+159 GNADPNSTEL
-169 YLKVEFY
+169 YLKVEFDKINTK
-176 EIDTEV
+176 EF
-182 LLEQHDGILVYS
+182 LEKHNGTLVYN

-206 NGNLLAGE
+206 NGTLLAGDK
-214 RNIGTIE
+214 NIGTIE
-221 IENNQVKITLKK
+221 IEKNKVKFTLNQTYLKG
-233 DYLNELVTNSS
+233 LVDKGS
-244 NQLDGSFYVKGQIDL
+244 NQLNGSFYVKGQIDL
-259 TEINKNNGQATLVV
+259 TKINNTDGKATLTV
-273 GKKTVTLDYGPD
+273 GNKTVTLDYGPD

-297 QIPNVD
+297 QIPNVE

-345 STETTL
+345 STETELNST
-351 TSEDNR
+351 DN
-357 KDPCDPFETIEK
+357 KQDPFETIEK

-380 ANIPDSNQTNITN
+380 AKIPDSNTKIPTSGEPNITN
-393 PYIVW
+393 PCIVW

-488 HEATSNYTIKNL
+488 HEDTSNYTIKNL

-548 WSTDNTEFKEWN
+548 WSTDNTKFKEWN
-560 ENDNFRSFVLS
+560 DEDNFRSFVLS

-578 NLSPGDSCYITYSVT
+578 NLSPGESCYITYSVT

-604 DSINAFNRFIAH
+604 DSIHAFNRFIAH
-616 ADNVDKQSKFT
+616 ADNVNKRDDFA

-646 KQVEHTATTSSKIE
+646 KQVEQTATTSSQKV
-660 TMSGDRFIYENKAI
+660 TMSGDRFIYENENNKI
-674 QKDSTSDTSF
+674 TDDSTLNTSF

-699 TLNDFNVNEVKMTD
+699 TLNGFNVNEVKMTD

-776 ELGWTDKNYYA
+776 ELGWTNKNYA

-794 KPDNLDTFTETKVKN
+794 RPDDLSTFTETKVKN
-809 KFTLEGVVKKGTG
+809 KFTLEGVVKKGDGTIT
-822 EFTFN
+822 TFD
-827 KEDVSKETTL
+827 KEDVSRETTL
-837 TIKGNLNLKANKQS
+837 TIKGNLNLTANKQS
-851 WYYKEPNTDSNTW
+851 WYYKEPDSNTW
-864 ANGELYWVVDIGGT
+864 TNGELYWVVDIGGT

-891 TGDGITPSNLRQG
+891 TGDGITPSNLREG
-904 SLVGIYKGTLPEGK
+904 SLVGIYKGTLKEGK

-930 NKSGLTPI
+930 NKSGLTSI
-938 NDKFISQLNG
+938 DGKFTSQLNG
-948 TNELLLTAKD
+948 TNELLLTAND

-1043 GNGDADPS
+1043 NNGDADPS
-1051 KIDTNLLNK
+1051 KIDTNLLEK
-1060 SLNKSHGVFISWAF
+1060 SRGVFISWAF
-1074 KVNYDGQLSGD
+1074 KVNYDGQLSGA

-1097 FSYMRVKWH
+1097 FTYMRVKWH
-1106 GDEYDASKVTSKTID
+1106 GDDASKVTSKTIENLD
-1121 NPGSGWEFREN
+1121 SNAWEQKYN

-1140 SEHTIYYVNID
+1140 SEHTIYYVSKD
-1151 RKQTKIRLGEFV
+1151 KKQTMIRLGEFV

-1201 QKNGK
+1201 QKDGK
-1206 DIATSSSQ
+1206 DIATSSSK
-1214 VPVKLNKTDKNIVK
+1214 VPVQLNETDKNIDKKLAK
-1228 EIAKKN
+1228 EN

-1245 QLGQTLP
+1245 KLGQTLP
-1252 TNDNGGLTLV
+1252 TNDNGELTLV
-1262 DRLGDNLRLDITSV
+1262 DKLGDNLKLDTTSV
-1276 KVYKNNNEEVTGCVI
+1276 KVFNSNNEELTICKKS
-1291 AYQDKTLEISNI
+1291 YQNNILEIKI
-1303 PNDVPIKIRYTVTV
+1303 PNNIPIKITYTATV
-1317 NMKPGDPVNIA
+1317 NAKPGDSVNIA

-1341 DTVLESYSYSVSG
+1341 KTVQQSYSYNVSG

-1368 LDQNNLD
+1368 QDENDID
-1375 KVLKGAT
+1375 KVLSGAT
-1382 FQIEKCT
+1382 FKIDKCT
-1389 FDEYGKMA
+1389 FDEYGKMT
-1397 TSDKMDLTTGDDG
+1397 TSEISTPTTGNDG

-1422 KITETKAPDGYVLN
+1422 RITETKAPDGYVLDD
-1436 KEPIYIFDVY
+1436 EPIYILDVKKGNESY
-1446 KAKDS
+1446 
-1451 DVDTIT
+1451 VDTVK
-1457 QYLKTE
+1457 QYLKNINLE
-1463 DLRVSYQ
+1463 VSYQ
-1470 EENFSL
+1470 EENFNL
-1476 GVTNHKGE
+1476 QVRNHKGE

-1514 PNKLEKPLQPP
+1514 QNKWLQTQP
-1525 KTITYSANDN
+1525 ITYSASDT
-1535 PDKSVKFENLELDK
+1535 PDKSVKFKNLDLDK

-1557 DKDQPITDTSKEVTI
+1557 DQNKPITDTSKEVTI
-1572 NTMNYQVVYKNETK
+1572 NTMNYQVVYENNGTAK
-1586 NTDTSSAQNGET
+1586 SSAKNGDT
-1598 IVVTNKSRTKILP
+1598 VTVTNKSRTKILP
-1611 STGSVGTLIYRLLG
+1611 STGSMETLIYRLLG

-1637 NINKNN
+1637 NINKNK

>member
-1 MIVQEY
+1 
-7 LRRLLKDKARLR
+7 
-19 KWKRIM
+19 M

-36 VYALSLPAQTLT
+36 VYALSLPAQTFA

-59 CYDENNEL
+59 CYDENNQL

-89 EEVVKDEPETQNKD
+89 EEVVKDEPETQNND

-109 SEEETTTTTET
+109 SEEETTTTT
-120 TTETTKQPFDL
+120 TETTKQPFDL
-131 SLDANKDKIKSID
+131 SSEANKDKIKSID
-144 VYYKDASDKWQSLNS
+144 VYYKDANDKWQNLDN
-159 GTADPNSTEL
+159 GNVRPNSTEL
-169 YLKVEFY
+169 YLKVDFDK
-176 EIDTEV
+176 IDTKN
-182 LLEQHDGILVYS
+182 LLEQHNGILVYS

-214 RNIGTIE
+214 KIIGKIE
-221 IENNQVKITLKK
+221 IENNKVKINLDPTYLKDLINNK
-233 DYLNELVTNSS
+233 SNELN
-244 NQLDGSFYVKGQIDL
+244 GSFYVKGQIDL
-259 TEINKNNGQATLVV
+259 TKINQNKGEAKLVV
-273 GKKTVTLDYGPD
+273 GGKTVTLNYGPD

-345 STETTL
+345 STETELNST
-351 TSEDNR
+351 DN
-357 KDPCDPFETIEK
+357 KQDPFETIEK

-393 PYIVW
+393 PCIVW

-430 SASLYSKGST
+430 SASLHSKGST
-440 DTYDKGIGTAK
+440 DTYDKGVGTAK

-524 NKSSFKLY
+524 DQNSFKLY
-532 KNNDNNPVD
+532 YNNNPVD

-548 WSTDNTEFKEWN
+548 WSTDNTKFKEWN
-560 ENDNFRSFVLS
+560 DEDNFKSFVLS

-578 NLSPGDSCYITYSVT
+578 NLSPGKSCYITYKVT

-604 DSINAFNRFIAH
+604 DSIRAFNRFIAH

-674 QKDSTSDTSF
+674 QKDSTLDTSF

-699 TLNDFNVNEVKMTD
+699 TLNDFDVNEVTMTD

-761 WVKIDDQNSFSLKPS
+761 WVKIDDQKTFSLKPS
-776 ELGWTDKNYYA
+776 DLGWTDKNYA

-794 KPDNLDTFTETKVKN
+794 KPDSLDTFTETKVKN
-809 KFTLEGVVKKGTG
+809 KFTLEGVVKKGDGTIT
-822 EFTFN
+822 TFD
-827 KEDVSKETTL
+827 KEDVSRETTL
-837 TIKGNLNLKANKQS
+837 TIKGNLNLTANKQS
-851 WYYKEPNTDSNTW
+851 WYYKEPDSNTW
-864 ANGELYWVVDIGGT
+864 TNGELYWVVDIGGT

-891 TGDGITPSNLRQG
+891 TGDGITPSNLREG
-904 SLVGIYKGTLPEGK
+904 SLVGIYKGTLSEGK
-918 NISDYKDIEDLK
+918 NISDYKDIEELK

-938 NDKFISQLNG
+938 DDNFISQLNG
-948 TNELLLTAKD
+948 TNELLLTAKENID
-958 DIQLGNEKVYMI
+958 LGNEKVYMI

-982 NNRDTKTYKNSIYI
+982 NNRDYKTFKNSISI
-996 KEDGEYVSEI
+996 KEDGNYVSENI
-1006 PAEKTLYTSPK
+1006 AEKTLYTSPK

-1028 DGTKVTTLQIGADKK
+1028 DGTTVTTLKIGADKK
-1043 GNGDADPS
+1043 NNGDADQS
-1051 KIDTNLLNK
+1051 KIVTKLLDNSK
-1060 SLNKSHGVFISWAF
+1060 GVFISWAF
-1074 KVNYDGQLSGD
+1074 KVNYDGQLSGA

-1106 GDEYDASKVTSKTID
+1106 GDDASQVTSKTIENFD
-1121 NPGSGWEFREN
+1121 SSTWEQEYN
-1132 DSTNDNGN
+1132 DSKNDNKN
-1140 SEHTIYYVNID
+1140 SEHTIYYVSKD
-1151 RKQTKIRLGEFV
+1151 KKRTMIRLGDFKPM
-1163 SKSIRDNNSVDVQVV
+1163 STRDNNSVDVQVV

-1187 LGAQPSDFINKVTL
+1187 LGARSSDFTNKVTL

-1214 VPVKLNKTDKNIVK
+1214 IPVQLGDTDKNINK
-1228 EIAKKN
+1228 ELAKKN
-1234 GQKLEFEINTN
+1234 GQKLEFEIDTN

-1252 TNDNGGLTLV
+1252 ANDNGGLTLV
-1262 DRLGDNLRLDITSV
+1262 DKLGDNLRLDMTSV
-1276 KVYKNNNEEVTGCVI
+1276 KVYKNNNVELTDCI
-1291 AYQDKTLEISNI
+1291 KSYQNNTLEISRI

-1317 NMKPGDPVNIA
+1317 NMKPGDSVNIA

-1341 DTVLESYSYSVSG
+1341 DTVQESYSYSVSG
-1354 TIGASSV
+1354 IIQTSSV

-1375 KVLKGAT
+1375 TVLRGAT
-1382 FQIEKCT
+1382 FKIEKCT
-1389 FDEYGKMA
+1389 FDESGKMT
-1397 TSDKMDLTTGDDG
+1397 TSGISTETTNENGII
-1410 TIAQNLQYDTLY
+1410 TEQLQYDTLY
-1422 KITETKAPDGYVLN
+1422 RITETQAPYGYVLDD
-1436 KEPIYIFDVY
+1436 KPIYILDVKDKDNYVNTVKQKIKDGELNILY
-1446 KAKDS
+1446 K
-1451 DVDTIT
+1451 
-1457 QYLKTE
+1457 Q
-1463 DLRVSYQ
+1463 
-1470 EENFSL
+1470 ENFDL
-1476 GVTNHKGE
+1476 DVMNHKGE

-1495 AGKSTKP
+1495 AGKPTKP

-1514 PNKLEKPLQPP
+1514 KNKLDEKAIIYGAGD
-1525 KTITYSANDN
+1525 T
-1535 PDKSVKFENLELDK
+1535 PDKSVKFENLELNK

-1557 DKDQPITDTSKEVTI
+1557 DQDKPIKDTSKEVTI
-1572 NTMNYQVVYKNETK
+1572 NTMNYQVVYEKNGITLSSEK
-1586 NTDTSSAQNGET
+1586 NSEK

-1611 STGSVGTLIYRLLG
+1611 STGSMGTLIYRLLG
-1625 ATLVVASLICLS
+1625 ATLVVASIICLS

>member
-1 MIVQEY
+1 MQEY

-36 VYALSLPAQTLT
+36 VYALSLPAQTMA

-89 EEVVKDEPETQNKD
+89 EEVVKDKPETQNKD
-103 EQVSQE
+103 EQVSQV
-109 SEEETTTTTET
+109 SEEETTTTTTTET

-131 SLDANKDKIKSID
+131 SSDANKEKIKSVD
-144 VYYKDASDKWQSLNS
+144 VYFKDANDKWQSLNE
-159 GTADPNSTEL
+159 GNADPNSTEL
-169 YLKVEFY
+169 YLKVEFD

-182 LLEQHDGILVYS
+182 LLKQHDGILVYN
-194 LPDFMRDFEKAG
+194 LPACMRDFEKAG
-206 NGNLLAGE
+206 NGILKAGNE
-214 RNIGTIE
+214 DIGKIE
-221 IENNQVKITLKK
+221 IENNKVKVTLDKK
-233 DYLNELVTNSS
+233 YLNKLVTNSN
-244 NQLDGSFYVKGQIDL
+244 NQLNGSFYVKGQIDL
-259 TEINKNNGQATLVV
+259 TEINKNNGKATLVV
-273 GKKTVTLDYGPD
+273 GKKTVILDYGKE
-285 CIEEFGSVTIDK
+285 CIEKFGSVTIDK
-297 QIPNVD
+297 QISNVD
-303 KKDNSLTYTV
+303 KVNNYLTYTV

-318 KDGCKG
+318 KDGCNN

-351 TSEDNR
+351 TSTDN
-357 KDPCDPFETIEK
+357 KKDPFEKINDST
-369 SSSQSHGKIYK
+369 SHGKIYK
-380 ANIPDSNQTNITN
+380 AKIPDSTTKIPDAGVSDITN
-393 PYIVW
+393 PCIVW
-398 NIGNMEPNEIRTLTY
+398 NIGDMKPNESRTLTY

-430 SASLYSKGST
+430 SALLYSQSST

-532 KNNDNNPVD
+532 KNNDTNPVD

-560 ENDNFRSFVLS
+560 DKDNFRSFVLS

-578 NLSPGDSCYITYSVT
+578 NLSPGKSCYITYSVT

-604 DSINAFNRFIAH
+604 DSIHAFNRFIAH
-616 ADNVDKQSKFT
+616 ADNVNKRDDFA

-646 KQVEHTATTSSKIE
+646 KQVEQTATTTSQKV
-660 TMSGDRFIYENKAI
+660 TMSGDRFIYENENNKI
-674 QKDSTSDTSF
+674 TDDSTLNTSF

-722 VGYMKVDALEAE
+722 VGYMKVDALEVE
-734 VNSQKLQWDEASQN
+734 SISSDLNKEKNDTYTLNSH
-748 YKLQSTYNVVETK
+748 YKPVDTK
-761 WVKIDDQNSFSLKPS
+761 WVKINGQQSFSLKPS
-776 ELGWTDKNYYA
+776 DLGWTDKNYA

-794 KPDNLDTFTETKVKN
+794 QPDNLDAFTETKVKN
-809 KFTLEGVVKKGTG
+809 KFTLEGVVEKGDGT
-822 EFTFN
+822 FTFN

-837 TIKGNLNLKANKQS
+837 TIKGNLNLHANKQS
-851 WYYKEPNTDSNTW
+851 WYYKEPNKDSNTW
-864 ANGELYWVVDIGGT
+864 TNGELYWVVDIGGT

-930 NKSGLTPI
+930 NNSGLAPI
-938 NDKFISQLNG
+938 DDKFNSQLNG

-982 NNRDTKTYKNSIYI
+982 NNRDTKTFKNSISI
-996 KEDGEYVSEI
+996 EEDGEYVSEI

-1051 KIDTNLLNK
+1051 KIDTELLKK
-1060 SLNKSHGVFISWAF
+1060 SLNKSRGVFISWAF

-1092 PDGME
+1092 LDGME

-1106 GDEYDASKVTSKTID
+1106 GDEDAASKVTSKKID
-1121 NPGSGWEFREN
+1121 NLSGWEFREN
-1132 DSTNDNGN
+1132 DSPNDNKK
-1140 SEHTIYYVNID
+1140 SEHTIYYVSKD
-1151 RKQTKIRLGEFV
+1151 KKRTMIRLGEFV

-1178 CRITDPQVL
+1178 CRVTDPQVL
-1187 LGAQPSDFINKVTL
+1187 LGAQPNNFINKVTL
-1201 QKNGK
+1201 QKEGK
-1206 DIATSSSQ
+1206 DIATSSSK
-1214 VPVKLNKTDKNIVK
+1214 VPVQLTVTDKNIDK
-1228 EIAKKN
+1228 KLAKKN

-1252 TNDNGGLTLV
+1252 TNDNGELTLV
-1262 DRLGDNLRLDITSV
+1262 DKLGDNLKLDTTSV
-1276 KVYKNNNEEVTGCVI
+1276 KVFNSNNEELTNCKKS
-1291 AYQDKTLEISNI
+1291 YQNNILEIKI
-1303 PNDVPIKIRYTVTV
+1303 PNNIPIKITYTATV
-1317 NMKPGDPVNIA
+1317 NAKPGDSVNIA

-1341 DTVLESYSYSVSG
+1341 KTVKKSYSYNVSG

-1368 LDQNNLD
+1368 QDENDID
-1375 KVLKGAT
+1375 KVLNGAT
-1382 FQIEKCT
+1382 FKIEKCT
-1389 FDEYGKMA
+1389 FDEYGKMT
-1397 TSDKMDLTTGDDG
+1397 TSDISTATTDENGNI
-1410 TIAQNLQYDTLY
+1410 TKNLEYNTLY
-1422 KITETKAPDGYVLN
+1422 KITEIQAPNGYVLDD
-1436 KEPIYIFDVY
+1436 EPIYILDVT
-1446 KAKDS
+1446 KDNES
-1451 DVDTIT
+1451 YVDTVK
-1457 QYLKTE
+1457 QYLKNI
-1463 DLRVSYQ
+1463 DLEVSYQ
-1470 EENFSL
+1470 EENFNL
-1476 GVTNHKGE
+1476 QVRNHKGE

-1514 PNKLEKPLQPP
+1514 KNTQLQPI
-1525 KTITYSANDN
+1525 KTITYSANDT

-1572 NTMNYQVVYKNETK
+1572 NTMNYQVVYKNETQ
-1586 NTDTSSAQNGET
+1586 NTDTSSARNGET

-1611 STGSVGTLIYRLLG
+1611 STGSMGTLIYRLLG

>member
-1 MIVQEY
+1 MCLINN
-7 LRRLLKDKARLR
+7 K
-19 KWKRIM
+19 
-25 IALSCIVVVCT
+25 S
-36 VYALSLPAQTLT
+36 
-48 CDKEEHTHTAE
+48 
-59 CYDENNEL
+59 NEL
-67 ICEKEEHTH
+67 
-76 TDDCNKQEEVNEQ
+76 N
-89 EEVVKDEPETQNKD
+89 
-103 EQVSQE
+103 
-109 SEEETTTTTET
+109 
-120 TTETTKQPFDL
+120 
-131 SLDANKDKIKSID
+131 
-144 VYYKDASDKWQSLNS
+144 
-159 GTADPNSTEL
+159 
-169 YLKVEFY
+169 
-176 EIDTEV
+176 
-182 LLEQHDGILVYS
+182 
-194 LPDFMRDFEKAG
+194 
-206 NGNLLAGE
+206 
-214 RNIGTIE
+214 
-221 IENNQVKITLKK
+221 
-233 DYLNELVTNSS
+233 
-244 NQLDGSFYVKGQIDL
+244 GSFYVKGQIDL
-259 TEINKNNGQATLVV
+259 TKINQNKGEAKLVV
-273 GKKTVTLDYGPD
+273 GNKTVILDFGPD
-285 CIEEFGSVTIDK
+285 CIEEFGNVTIDK

-345 STETTL
+345 STETELNST
-351 TSEDNR
+351 DN
-357 KDPCDPFETIEK
+357 KQDPFETIEK

-380 ANIPDSNQTNITN
+380 AKIPDSNTKIPTSGEPNITN
-393 PYIVW
+393 PCIVW

-440 DTYDKGIGTAK
+440 DTYDKGVDTAE
-451 FTPKIDYS
+451 FTPKIDYDGL
-459 NQFTKTVDGNIT
+459 FTKTVDGNIT
-471 RNKDGSYTIPF
+471 RNLDGSYTIPF
-482 KSYISI
+482 KSSISI
-488 HEATSNYTIKNL
+488 KKVTSNYTIKNL

-513 INDDLLQYIHF
+513 INADLLQYIHF
-524 NKSSFKLY
+524 DKSTFKLY
-532 KNNDNNPVD
+532 KNNSVVD
-541 ASQYNIK
+541 SAKYNIK

-560 ENDNFRSFVLS
+560 DKDNFRSFVLS

-578 NLSPGDSCYITYSVT
+578 NLSPGESCYITYSVT

-604 DSINAFNRFIAH
+604 DSIRAFNRFIAH
-616 ADNVDKQSKFT
+616 ADNVNKRNDFA

-639 KTYEWNG
+639 KTYEWNA
-646 KQVEHTATTSSKIE
+646 KQVEKIATTTPKTE
-660 TMSGDRFIYENKAI
+660 TMSGDRFIYENNAI
-674 QKDSTSDTSF
+674 QKDSTSNTSF

-699 TLNDFNVNEVKMTD
+699 TLNDFNVNEVTMTD

-722 VGYMKVDALEAE
+722 VGYMKVEALKAE
-734 VNSQKLQWDEASQN
+734 MNSQELQWDEASQN
-748 YKLQSTYNVVETK
+748 YKLQPTYNVVETK
-761 WVKIDDQNSFSLKPS
+761 WVKIDGQKTFSLNPS
-776 ELGWTDKNYYA
+776 ELGWTDKNYA

-794 KPDNLDTFTETKVKN
+794 KPDNLDAFTETKVKN
-809 KFTLEGVVKKGTG
+809 KFTLEGVVKKGDGT
-822 EFTFN
+822 FTFN

-837 TIKGNLNLKANKQS
+837 TIKGNLNLNANKQS

-864 ANGELYWVVDIGGT
+864 TNGELYWVVDIGGS

-891 TGDGITPSNLRQG
+891 TGDGITNSILREG
-904 SLVGIYKGTLPEGK
+904 SLVGIYKGTLLEGK

-982 NNRDTKTYKNSIYI
+982 NNRDTKTFKNSISI
-996 KEDGEYVSEI
+996 EEDGEYVSEI

-1028 DGTKVTTLQIGADKK
+1028 DGTKVTTLKIGADKK
-1043 GNGDADPS
+1043 NNGDADPS
-1051 KIDTNLLNK
+1051 KIDTELLNK
-1060 SLNKSHGVFISWAF
+1060 SRGVFISWAF
-1074 KVNYDGQLSGD
+1074 KVNYDGQLRGD

-1106 GDEYDASKVTSKTID
+1106 GDEYDASQVKSKTID

-1132 DSTNDNGN
+1132 NSTNDNGN
-1140 SEHTIYYVNID
+1140 SEHTIYYVSKD
-1151 RKQTKIRLGEFV
+1151 KKQTMIRLGEFV

-1187 LGAQPSDFINKVTL
+1187 LGAQPSDFTNKVTL

-1206 DIATSSSQ
+1206 DIATSSSK
-1214 VPVKLNKTDKNIVK
+1214 VPVQLDDTDKNID
-1228 EIAKKN
+1228 KKLATSN

-1245 QLGQTLP
+1245 QLSQTLP

-1262 DRLGDNLRLDITSV
+1262 DKLGDNLRLDTTSV
-1276 KVYKNNNEEVTGCVI
+1276 KVYKNNNEEVTGCI
-1291 AYQDKTLEISNI
+1291 KSYQNNTLEIRNI
-1303 PNDVPIKIRYTVTV
+1303 PNDIPIKIKYTVTV

-1341 DTVLESYSYSVSG
+1341 DTVQESYSYSVSG
-1354 TIGASSV
+1354 IIGASSV
-1361 VNFKLTK
+1361 VKFKLTK

-1389 FDEYGKMA
+1389 FDGNGKMT
-1397 TSDKMDLTTGDDG
+1397 TSEISTPTTGNDG
-1410 TIAQNLQYDTLY
+1410 TIAQNLEYDTLY
-1422 KITETKAPDGYVLN
+1422 KITEKQAPNGYILDD
-1436 KEPIYIFDVY
+1436 EPIYILDVKKGNESY
-1446 KAKDS
+1446 
-1451 DVDTIT
+1451 VDTVK
-1457 QYLKTE
+1457 QYLKNINLE
-1463 DLRVSYQ
+1463 VSYQ
-1470 EENFSL
+1470 EENFNL
-1476 GVTNHKGE
+1476 QVRNHKGE

-1514 PNKLEKPLQPP
+1514 KNTLLQPI

-1535 PDKSVKFENLELDK
+1535 PDKSVKFENLELNK

-1557 DKDQPITDTSKEVTI
+1557 DQDKPITDTSKEVTI
-1572 NTMNYQVVYKNETK
+1572 NTMNYQVVYEKNGITL
-1586 NTDTSSAQNGET
+1586 SSDKSSKT

-1611 STGSVGTLIYRLLG
+1611 STGSIGTLIYRLLG
-1625 ATLVVASLICLS
+1625 AMLVVASLICLS
-1637 NINKNN
+1637 NINKNK

-1649 KR
+1649 KI

>member
-1 MIVQEY
+1 MQEY

-19 KWKRIM
+19 KWKRVM

-76 TDDCNKQEEVNEQ
+76 TDDCYKQEEVNEQ
-89 EEVVKDEPETQNKD
+89 EEVVNNEPETINN

-109 SEEETTTTTET
+109 SEETTATTTTET
-120 TTETTKQPFDL
+120 TTQPFDL
-131 SLDANKDKIKSID
+131 SSEANKDKITSI
-144 VYYKDASDKWQSLNS
+144 VMYFKDENGTWNNLEDGNASPS
-159 GTADPNSTEL
+159 STEL
-169 YLKVEFY
+169 YLKVEFDK
-176 EIDTEV
+176 IDTKN
-182 LLEQHDGILVYS
+182 LLEQHNGILVYS
-194 LPDFMRDFEKAG
+194 LPKFMRDFEKAG

-221 IENNQVKITLKK
+221 IENNQAKITLKK

-259 TEINKNNGQATLVV
+259 TKINNTDGKATLTV
-273 GKKTVTLDYGPD
+273 GNKTVTLDYGPD
-285 CIEEFGSVTIDK
+285 CIEKFGSVDMK
-297 QIPNVD
+297 KEMSNVD
-303 KKDNSLTYTV
+303 KVNNYLTYTV

-318 KDGCKG
+318 KDGCKD

-345 STETTL
+345 TTETELNST
-351 TSEDNR
+351 DN
-357 KDPCDPFETIEK
+357 KQDPFETIEK

-380 ANIPDSNQTNITN
+380 AKIPDSNTKIPASGEPNITN
-393 PYIVW
+393 PCIVW

-430 SASLYSKGST
+430 SALLYSQSST
-440 DTYDKGIGTAK
+440 DTYDKGTGNAD
-451 FTPKIDYS
+451 FTPKIDYDGL
-459 NQFTKTVDGNIT
+459 FRKTVDGNIT
-471 RNKDGSYTIPF
+471 RNADDGSYTIPF
-482 KSYISI
+482 KSSISI
-488 HEATSNYTIKNL
+488 KKDTSNYTIKNL

-513 INDDLLQYIHF
+513 INADLLQYIHF
-524 NKSSFKLY
+524 DKSTFKLY
-532 KNNDNNPVD
+532 KNNSVVD
-541 ASQYNIK
+541 SAKYNIK

-560 ENDNFRSFVLS
+560 DKDNFRSFVLS

-578 NLSPGDSCYITYSVT
+578 NLSPGESCYITYSVT

-604 DSINAFNRFIAH
+604 DSIHAFNRFIAH
-616 ADNVDKQSKFT
+616 ADNVNKRDDFA

-646 KQVEHTATTSSKIE
+646 KQVEKTATTSSKTE
-660 TMSGDRFIYENKAI
+660 TMSGDRFIYENKEI
-674 QKDSTSDTSF
+674 QKDSTPNTSF

-699 TLNDFNVNEVKMTD
+699 TLNDFNVNEVTMTD

-722 VGYMKVDALEAE
+722 VGYMKVEALEADSISRDLNKGTNDTYTL
-734 VNSQKLQWDEASQN
+734 NSN
-748 YKLQSTYNVVETK
+748 YTRVDTK
-761 WVKIDDQNSFSLKPS
+761 WVKINGQKTFSLKPS
-776 ELGWTDKNYYA
+776 ELGWTDKNYA

-794 KPDNLDTFTETKVKN
+794 RPDDLSTFTETKVKN
-809 KFTLEGVVKKGTG
+809 KFTLEGVVKKGDGT
-822 EFTFN
+822 FTFN
-827 KEDVSKETTL
+827 KEDVSRETTL
-837 TIKGNLNLKANKQS
+837 TIKGNLNLNANKQS
-851 WYYKEPNTDSNTW
+851 WYYKEPDSNTW
-864 ANGELYWVVDIGGT
+864 TNGELYWVVDIGGT

-891 TGDGITPSNLRQG
+891 TGDGITPSTLQDG
-904 SLVGIYKGTLPEGK
+904 SLVGIYKGTLLEGK

-938 NDKFISQLNG
+938 DGKFTSQLNG
-948 TNELLLTAKD
+948 TNELLLTAND
-958 DIQLGNEKVYMI
+958 DIQLGDEKVYMI

-982 NNRDTKTYKNSIYI
+982 NNRDTKTFKNSISI
-996 KEDGEYVSEI
+996 EEDGEYVSEI
-1006 PAEKTLYTSPK
+1006 VAEKTLYTSPK

-1043 GNGDADPS
+1043 NNGDADPS
-1051 KIDTNLLNK
+1051 KIDTKLLENSK
-1060 SLNKSHGVFISWAF
+1060 DVFNSKGVFISWAF

-1092 PDGME
+1092 PNGME

-1106 GDEYDASKVTSKTID
+1106 GDEDAASKVTSKTID
-1121 NPGSGWEFREN
+1121 NPGSDWEFREN
-1132 DSTNDNGN
+1132 DSPNDNKK
-1140 SEHTIYYVNID
+1140 SEHTIYYVSKD
-1151 RKQTKIRLGEFV
+1151 KKRTMIRLGEFV

-1178 CRITDPQVL
+1178 CRVTDPQVL
-1187 LGAQPSDFINKVTL
+1187 LGAQPNNFINKVTL
-1201 QKNGK
+1201 QKDGK
-1206 DIATSSSQ
+1206 DIATSSSK
-1214 VPVKLNKTDKNIVK
+1214 VPVQLTKTDKNIDK
-1228 EIAKKN
+1228 QLAETN
-1234 GQKLEFEINTN
+1234 GQKLKFEINTN

-1252 TNDNGGLTLV
+1252 TNDNGELTLV
-1262 DRLGDNLRLDITSV
+1262 DKLGDNLKLDTTSV
-1276 KVYKNNNEEVTGCVI
+1276 KVFNSNNEELTNCKKS
-1291 AYQDKTLEISNI
+1291 YQNNILEIKI
-1303 PNDVPIKIRYTVTV
+1303 PNNIPIKITYTATV
-1317 NMKPGDPVNIA
+1317 NAKPGHSVNIA

-1341 DTVLESYSYSVSG
+1341 KTVQESYSYNVSG

-1368 LDQNNLD
+1368 QDENDID
-1375 KVLKGAT
+1375 KVLNGAT
-1382 FQIEKCT
+1382 FKIEKCT
-1389 FDEYGKMA
+1389 FDEYGKMT
-1397 TSDKMDLTTGDDG
+1397 TSEISTPTTGNDG

-1422 KITETKAPDGYVLN
+1422 RITETKAPDGYVLN
-1436 KEPIYIFDVY
+1436 DKPTYILDVT
-1446 KAKDS
+1446 KDNES
-1451 DVDTIT
+1451 YVDTVK
-1457 QYLKTE
+1457 QYLKNI
-1463 DLRVSYQ
+1463 DLEVSYQ
-1470 EENFSL
+1470 EENFNL
-1476 GVTNHKGE
+1476 QVRNHKGE

-1514 PNKLEKPLQPP
+1514 KNTRLQPI

-1557 DKDQPITDTSKEVTI
+1557 DQGNPITDSSKEVTI
-1572 NTMNYQVVYKNETK
+1572 NTMNYQVVYEKNGITLSSEK
-1586 NTDTSSAQNGET
+1586 NSET

-1611 STGSVGTLIYRLLG
+1611 STGSMGTLIYRLLG

-1637 NINKNN
+1637 NINKNK

>member
-1 MIVQEY
+1 MQEY
-7 LRRLLKDKARLR
+7 LRRLLEDKARLK
-19 KWKRIM
+19 KWKKIM

-36 VYALSLPAQTLT
+36 VYALSLPAQTLA

-59 CYDENNEL
+59 CYDENNAL

-76 TDDCNKQEEVNEQ
+76 TDDCNKQEEANEQ
-89 EEVVKDEPETQNKD
+89 EESTVVKDESETQNKD
-103 EQVSQE
+103 YQVSQV
-109 SEEETTTTTET
+109 SEEETTTTTTET

-131 SLDANKDKIKSID
+131 SLDANKDKITS
-144 VYYKDASDKWQSLNS
+144 VFMYYKDANDKWQNLDK
-159 GTADPNSTEL
+159 GDAKPNSTQL
-169 YLKVEFY
+169 YLEVKFA
-176 EIDTEV
+176 EINTSD
-182 LLEQHDGILVYS
+182 LLNQHNGTFVYN
-194 LPDFMRDFEKAG
+194 LPDFMRDVEKAG
-206 NGNLLAGE
+206 NGNLLAGKE
-214 RNIGTIE
+214 NIGKIE
-221 IENNQVKITLKK
+221 IENNKVKVTLDQTYLK
-233 DYLNELVTNSS
+233 DLVDKGS
-244 NQLDGSFYVKGQIDL
+244 NQLNGSFYVKGQIDL
-259 TEINKNNGQATLVV
+259 TKINNSDGKAILTV
-273 GKKTVTLDYGPD
+273 GNKTVTLDYGPD
-285 CIEEFGSVTIDK
+285 CIEKFGSVTIDK
-297 QIPNVD
+297 QIPNMD

-369 SSSQSHGKIYK
+369 SSSQSHGMIYK
-380 ANIPDSNQTNITN
+380 AKIPDSNTKIPASGEPNFTN
-393 PYIVW
+393 PCIVW

-424 GNTINN
+424 GNTIKN
-430 SASLYSKGST
+430 SASLYSQSST
-440 DTYDKGIGTAK
+440 KTYDKRIGNAE
-451 FTPKIDYS
+451 FTPKIDYDGL
-459 NQFTKTVDGNIT
+459 FTKTVDGKIT
-471 RNKDGSYTIPF
+471 RNTDGSYIIPF
-482 KSYISI
+482 KSSISI
-488 HEATSNYTIKNL
+488 KKDTSNYTIKNL

-513 INDDLLQYIHF
+513 INDDLLKYIHF
-524 NKSSFKLY
+524 DQNSFKLY
-532 KNNDNNPVD
+532 YNNNPVD

-548 WSTDNTEFKEWN
+548 WSADNTKFKEWN

-578 NLSPGDSCYITYSVT
+578 NLSPGESCYITYSVT

-616 ADNVDKQSKFT
+616 ADNVDKQSKFA

-684 TIPEGSYKYTVETNK
+684 TIPKGSYKYTVETNK
-699 TLNDFNVNEVKMTD
+699 TLNDFDVTGVTMTD
-713 TLTSKHMKY
+713 TLTSNHMKY
-722 VGYMKVDALEAE
+722 VGYMKVEALEAE
-734 VNSQKLQWDEASQN
+734 SISSDLNKGANDTYTLNSN
-748 YKLQSTYNVVETK
+748 YKTVDTK
-761 WVKIDDQNSFSLKPS
+761 WVKIDGQKSFSLRPFDLDWK
-776 ELGWTDKNYYA
+776 DKNYA

-809 KFTLEGVVKKGTG
+809 KFTLEGVVKKGDGTIT
-822 EFTFN
+822 TFDN
-827 KEDVSKETTL
+827 EDVSRETTL
-837 TIKGNLNLKANKQS
+837 TIKGNLNLTANKRS
-851 WYYKEPNTDSNTW
+851 WYYKEPDSNTW
-864 ANGELYWVVDIGGT
+864 TNGELYWVVDIGGT

-891 TGDGITPSNLRQG
+891 TGDRITPSNLQEG

-938 NDKFISQLNG
+938 DDNFISQLNG
-948 TNELLLTAKD
+948 TNELLLTAKENID
-958 DIQLGNEKVYMI
+958 LGNEKVYMI

-982 NNRDTKTYKNSIYI
+982 NNRDTKTYKNSISI
-996 KEDGEYVSEI
+996 KEDGNYVS
-1006 PAEKTLYTSPK
+1006 PMDAEKTLYTSPK

-1043 GNGDADPS
+1043 GNEEADPS
-1051 KIDTNLLNK
+1051 KIDTKLLDNSK
-1060 SLNKSHGVFISWAF
+1060 GVFISWAF

-1106 GDEYDASKVTSKTID
+1106 GDEASQVKSKTIENFD
-1121 NPGSGWEFREN
+1121 SSTWEQKYN
-1132 DSTNDNGN
+1132 DSTNDNKN
-1140 SEHTIYYVNID
+1140 SEHTIYYVSKD
-1151 RKQTKIRLGEFV
+1151 KKRTKIRLGEFV

-1201 QKNGK
+1201 QKDGQN
-1206 DIATSSSQ
+1206 IATSSSQ
-1214 VPVKLNKTDKNIVK
+1214 IPVQLAKTDKNIDK
-1228 EIAKKN
+1228 ELATTN
-1234 GQKLEFEINTN
+1234 GQKLDFEINTN

-1262 DRLGDNLRLDITSV
+1262 DKLGDNLRLDTTSV

-1368 LDQNNLD
+1368 QDQNDLS
-1375 KVLKGAT
+1375 KVLSGAT
-1382 FQIEKCT
+1382 FKIEKCE
-1389 FDEYGKMA
+1389 FDGSGNMT
-1397 TSDKMDLTTGDDG
+1397 TSDISTETTNESG
-1410 TIAQNLQYDTLY
+1410 TITKNLEYNTLY
-1422 KITETKAPDGYVLN
+1422 KITETKAPDDYVLDT
-1436 KEPIYIFDVY
+1436 KPIYILDVKKGNESY
-1446 KAKDS
+1446 
-1451 DVDTIT
+1451 VDTVK
-1457 QYLKTE
+1457 QYLKNINLE
-1463 DLRVSYQ
+1463 VSYQ
-1470 EENFSL
+1470 EENFNL
-1476 GVTNHKGE
+1476 QVRNHKGE

-1514 PNKLEKPLQPP
+1514 PNKLDKPLQPP

-1535 PDKSVKFENLELDK
+1535 PDKSVKFENLELNK

-1557 DKDQPITDTSKEVTI
+1557 DQDKPITDTSKEVTI
-1572 NTMNYQVVYKNETK
+1572 NTMNYQVVYKNETQ

-1611 STGSVGTLIYRLLG
+1611 STGGTGNLIYRMSG
-1625 ATLVVASLICLS
+1625 TALVVVGVISLS
-1637 NINKNN
+1637 NIDKK
-1643 RKEKRR
+1643 REKR
-1649 KR
+1649 K

>member
-1 MIVQEY
+1 MQEY

-36 VYALSLPAQTLT
+36 VYALSLPAQTLA

-89 EEVVKDEPETQNKD
+89 EEVVKDEPETHNDD
-103 EQVSQE
+103 EQEAQV
-109 SEEETTTTTET
+109 SEEETTNTTTET

-131 SLDANKDKIKSID
+131 SSEANKDKITS
-144 VYYKDASDKWQSLNS
+144 VFMYYKDANDKWQNLDK
-159 GTADPNSTEL
+159 GDAKPNSTEL
-169 YLKVEFY
+169 YLKVDFDK
-176 EIDTEV
+176 IDTKN
-182 LLEQHDGILVYS
+182 LLEQHNGILVYS
-194 LPDFMRDFEKAG
+194 LPKFMRDFEKAG
-206 NGNLLAGE
+206 NGNLLAGKE
-214 RNIGTIE
+214 NIGKIKDL
-221 IENNQVKITLKK
+221 INNKR
-233 DYLNELVTNSS
+233 NELN
-244 NQLDGSFYVKGQIDL
+244 GSFYVKGQIDL
-259 TEINKNNGQATLVV
+259 TKINNTDGKATLTV
-273 GKKTVTLDYGPD
+273 GNKTVTLDYGPD
-285 CIEEFGSVTIDK
+285 CIEKFGSVKIDK

-393 PYIVW
+393 PCIVW

-548 WSTDNTEFKEWN
+548 WSTDNTKFKEWN
-560 ENDNFRSFVLS
+560 DEDNFRSFVLS

-578 NLSPGDSCYITYSVT
+578 NLSPGESCYITYSVT

-604 DSINAFNRFIAH
+604 DSIHAFNRFIAH
-616 ADNVDKQSKFT
+616 ADNVNKRDDFA

-646 KQVEHTATTSSKIE
+646 KQVEKTATTSSKTE
-660 TMSGDRFIYENKAI
+660 TMSGDRFIYENKEI
-674 QKDSTSDTSF
+674 QKDSTPNTSF

-699 TLNDFNVNEVKMTD
+699 TLNDFNVNEVTMTD

-722 VGYMKVDALEAE
+722 VGYMKVEALEADSISRDLNKGTNDTYTL
-734 VNSQKLQWDEASQN
+734 NSN
-748 YKLQSTYNVVETK
+748 YTRVDTK
-761 WVKIDDQNSFSLKPS
+761 WVKINGQKTFSLKPS
-776 ELGWTDKNYYA
+776 ELGWTDKNYA

-794 KPDNLDTFTETKVKN
+794 RPDDLSTFTETKVKN
-809 KFTLEGVVKKGTG
+809 KFTLEGVVKKGDGT
-822 EFTFN
+822 FTFN
-827 KEDVSKETTL
+827 KEDVSRETTL
-837 TIKGNLNLKANKQS
+837 TIKGNLNLNANKQS
-851 WYYKEPNTDSNTW
+851 WYYKEPDSNTW
-864 ANGELYWVVDIGGT
+864 TNGELYWVVDIGGT

-891 TGDGITPSNLRQG
+891 TGDGITPSTLQDG
-904 SLVGIYKGTLPEGK
+904 SLVGIYKGTLLEGK

-938 NDKFISQLNG
+938 DGKFTSQLNG
-948 TNELLLTAKD
+948 TNELLLTAND
-958 DIQLGNEKVYMI
+958 DIQLGDEKVYMI

-982 NNRDTKTYKNSIYI
+982 NNRDTKTFKNSISI
-996 KEDGEYVSEI
+996 EEDGEYVSEI
-1006 PAEKTLYTSPK
+1006 VAEKTLYTSPK

-1043 GNGDADPS
+1043 NNGDADPS
-1051 KIDTNLLNK
+1051 KIDTKLLENSK
-1060 SLNKSHGVFISWAF
+1060 DVFNSKGVFISWAF

-1092 PDGME
+1092 PNGME

-1106 GDEYDASKVTSKTID
+1106 GDEDAASKVTSKTID
-1121 NPGSGWEFREN
+1121 NPGSDWEFREN
-1132 DSTNDNGN
+1132 DSPNDNKK
-1140 SEHTIYYVNID
+1140 SEHTIYYVSKD
-1151 RKQTKIRLGEFV
+1151 KKRTMIRLGEFV

-1178 CRITDPQVL
+1178 CRVTDPQVL
-1187 LGAQPSDFINKVTL
+1187 LGAQPNNFINKVTL
-1201 QKNGK
+1201 QKDGK
-1206 DIATSSSQ
+1206 DIATSSSK
-1214 VPVKLNKTDKNIVK
+1214 VPVQLTKTDKNIDK
-1228 EIAKKN
+1228 QLAETN
-1234 GQKLEFEINTN
+1234 GQKLKFEINTN

-1252 TNDNGGLTLV
+1252 TNDNGELTLV
-1262 DRLGDNLRLDITSV
+1262 DKLGDNLKLDTTSV
-1276 KVYKNNNEEVTGCVI
+1276 KVFNSNNEELTNCKKS
-1291 AYQDKTLEISNI
+1291 YQNNILEIKI
-1303 PNDVPIKIRYTVTV
+1303 PNNIPIKITYTATV
-1317 NMKPGDPVNIA
+1317 NAKPGHSVNIA

-1341 DTVLESYSYSVSG
+1341 KTVQESYSYNVSG

-1368 LDQNNLD
+1368 QDENDID
-1375 KVLKGAT
+1375 KVLNGAT
-1382 FQIEKCT
+1382 FKIEKCT
-1389 FDEYGKMA
+1389 FDEYGKMT
-1397 TSDKMDLTTGDDG
+1397 TSEISTPTTGNDG

-1422 KITETKAPDGYVLN
+1422 RITETKAPDGYVLN
-1436 KEPIYIFDVY
+1436 DKPTYILDVT
-1446 KAKDS
+1446 KDNES
-1451 DVDTIT
+1451 YVDTVK
-1457 QYLKTE
+1457 QYLKNI
-1463 DLRVSYQ
+1463 DLEVSYQ
-1470 EENFSL
+1470 EENFNL
-1476 GVTNHKGE
+1476 QVRNHKGE

-1514 PNKLEKPLQPP
+1514 KNTRLQPI

-1557 DKDQPITDTSKEVTI
+1557 DQGNPITDSSKEVTI
-1572 NTMNYQVVYKNETK
+1572 NTMNYQVVYEKNGITL
-1586 NTDTSSAQNGET
+1586 SSDKSSET

-1611 STGSVGTLIYRLLG
+1611 STGSMGTLIYRLLG

>member
-1 MIVQEY
+1 
-7 LRRLLKDKARLR
+7 
-19 KWKRIM
+19 M

-36 VYALSLPAQTLT
+36 VYALSLPAQTLA

-76 TDDCNKQEEVNEQ
+76 NEDCNKQEEVNEQ

-103 EQVSQE
+103 EQVSQV
-109 SEEETTTTTET
+109 SEGET

-131 SLDANKDKIKSID
+131 SSDANKDKLKSI
-144 VYYKDASDKWQSLNS
+144 VIYYKDEYGKWKNLDSENLDS
-159 GTADPNSTEL
+159 GNGNPNSTEL
-169 YLKVEFY
+169 YLKVEFDK
-176 EIDTEV
+176 INTKN
-182 LLEQHDGILVYS
+182 LLEQHNGILLYS

-206 NGNLLAGE
+206 NGTLLAGDK
-214 RNIGTIE
+214 NIGTIE
-221 IENNQVKITLKK
+221 IEKNKVKFTL
-233 DYLNELVTNSS
+233 DQTYLKGLVDKGS
-244 NQLDGSFYVKGQIDL
+244 NQLNGSFYVKGQIDL
-259 TEINKNNGQATLVV
+259 TKINQNNGEAKLVV
-273 GKKTVTLDYGPD
+273 GNKTVILDYGPD

-393 PYIVW
+393 PCIVW

-660 TMSGDRFIYENKAI
+660 TMTGERYDYTDSGII
-674 QKDSTSDTSF
+674 KDSTSNTSF

-699 TLNDFNVNEVKMTD
+699 TLNDFNVNEVTMTD

-734 VNSQKLQWDEASQN
+734 VNSQELQWDEASQN

-1328 NTAYWKGYSENGG
+1328 NTAYWKGYSKNGG

-1410 TIAQNLQYDTLY
+1410 TIVQNLQYDTLY

-1436 KEPIYIFDVY
+1436 KEPIYIFDVN

-1463 DLRVSYQ
+1463 DLRVRYQ

-1557 DKDQPITDTSKEVTI
+1557 DQDKPITDTSKEVTI
-1572 NTMNYQVVYKNETK
+1572 NTMNYQVVYKNETQ
-1586 NTDTSSAQNGET
+1586 NTDTSSARNGET

-1611 STGSVGTLIYRLLG
+1611 STGSIGTLIYRLLG

-1637 NINKNN
+1637 NINKNK

>member
-1 MIVQEY
+1 
-7 LRRLLKDKARLR
+7 
-19 KWKRIM
+19 M

-76 TDDCNKQEEVNEQ
+76 TDDCYKQEEVNEQ
-89 EEVVKDEPETQNKD
+89 EEVVKDEPETQNNE

-109 SEEETTTTTET
+109 SEEETTTTET

-131 SLDANKDKIKSID
+131 SSDANKGKITSI
-144 VYYKDASDKWQSLNS
+144 VMYFKDENGTWNNLEDGNASPS
-159 GTADPNSTEL
+159 STEL
-169 YLKVEFY
+169 YLKVEFDK
-176 EIDTEV
+176 IDTKE
-182 LLEQHDGILVYS
+182 LLEQHDGILVYN
-194 LPDFMRDFEKAG
+194 LPACMRDFEKAG
-206 NGNLLAGE
+206 NGILKAGDE
-214 RNIGTIE
+214 DIGKIE
-221 IENNQVKITLKK
+221 IENNKVKVTLDQTYLK
-233 DYLNELVTNSS
+233 DLINNKRNELN
-244 NQLDGSFYVKGQIDL
+244 GSFYVKGQIDL
-259 TEINKNNGQATLVV
+259 TKINKSDGKATLTV
-273 GKKTVTLDYGPD
+273 GNKTVTLDYGPD
-285 CIEEFGSVTIDK
+285 CIEKFGSVTIGK
-297 QIPNVD
+297 QISKIEKEMNT
-303 KKDNSLTYTV
+303 LTYTI
-313 TVTAG
+313 TVKAD

-337 VSYLGNIS
+337 VSYLGNIR

-351 TSEDNR
+351 TSEDN
-357 KDPCDPFETIEK
+357 KQDPFDPFETIEN
-369 SSSQSHGKIYK
+369 SSSQSYGKIYK
-380 ANIPDSNQTNITN
+380 AKIPDSNTKIPTSGEPNITN
-393 PYIVW
+393 PCIVW
-398 NIGNMEPNEIRTLTY
+398 NIGDMKPNESRTLTY

-430 SASLYSKGST
+430 SASLYSKSST
-440 DTYDKGIGTAK
+440 NTYDKGVGNAD
-451 FTPKIDYS
+451 FTPKIDYDGL
-459 NQFTKTVDGNIT
+459 FKKTVDGNIT
-471 RNKDGSYTIPF
+471 RNADDGSYTIPF
-482 KSYISI
+482 KSSISI
-488 HEATSNYTIKNL
+488 KKDTSNYTIKNL

-513 INDDLLQYIHF
+513 INADLLQYIHF
-524 NKSSFKLY
+524 DKSTFKLY
-532 KNNDNNPVD
+532 KNNSVVD
-541 ASQYNIK
+541 SAKYNIK

-560 ENDNFRSFVLS
+560 DKDNFRSFVLS

-578 NLSPGDSCYITYSVT
+578 NLSPGESCYITYSVT

-604 DSINAFNRFIAH
+604 DSIHAFNRFIAH
-616 ADNVDKQSKFT
+616 ADNVNKRDDFA

-646 KQVEHTATTSSKIE
+646 KQVEKTATTSSKTE
-660 TMSGDRFIYENKAI
+660 TMSGDRFIYENKEI
-674 QKDSTSDTSF
+674 QKDSTSNTSF

-748 YKLQSTYNVVETK
+748 YKLQPTYNVVETK
-761 WVKIDDQNSFSLKPS
+761 WVKIDGQKTFSLKPS
-776 ELGWTDKNYYA
+776 ELGWTDKNYA

-794 KPDNLDTFTETKVKN
+794 RPDDLSTFTETKVKN
-809 KFTLEGVVKKGTG
+809 KFTLEGVVKKGDGT
-822 EFTFN
+822 FTFN

-837 TIKGNLNLKANKQS
+837 TIKGNLNLTANKQS
-851 WYYKEPNTDSNTW
+851 WYYKKPNKDSNTW
-864 ANGELYWVVDIGGT
+864 TNGELYWVVDIGGS
-878 QINKDMVFRDLIK
+878 QINKGMIFRDLIK
-891 TGDGITPSNLRQG
+891 TGDGITNSILREG

-938 NDKFISQLNG
+938 DDKFTSQLNG
-948 TNELLLTAKD
+948 TNELLLTAND

-970 IKSEPSELPSPT
+970 IKSEPSGLPSPT
-982 NNRDTKTYKNSIYI
+982 NNRDTKTFKNSIYI

-1006 PAEKTLYTSPK
+1006 SAEKTLYTSPK

-1043 GNGDADPS
+1043 NNGDADPS
-1051 KIDTNLLNK
+1051 KIDTKLLENSK
-1060 SLNKSHGVFISWAF
+1060 DVFNSKGVFISWAF

-1106 GDEYDASKVTSKTID
+1106 GDEYDASQVKSKTID

-1132 DSTNDNGN
+1132 NSTNDNGN
-1140 SEHTIYYVNID
+1140 SEHTIYYVSKD
-1151 RKQTKIRLGEFV
+1151 KKQTMIRLGEFV

-1206 DIATSSSQ
+1206 DIATSSSK
-1214 VPVKLNKTDKNIVK
+1214 VPVQLDDTDKNINK
-1228 EIAKKN
+1228 ELAKKN

-1252 TNDNGGLTLV
+1252 TNDNGELTLV
-1262 DRLGDNLRLDITSV
+1262 DRLGDNLKLDTTSV
-1276 KVYKNNNEEVTGCVI
+1276 KVFNSNNEELTNCKKS
-1291 AYQDKTLEISNI
+1291 YQNNILEIKI
-1303 PNDVPIKIRYTVTV
+1303 PNNIPIKITYTATV
-1317 NMKPGDPVNIA
+1317 NAKPGDSVNIA

-1341 DTVLESYSYSVSG
+1341 ETVQERCSYNVSG

-1368 LDQNNLD
+1368 QDENDID
-1375 KVLKGAT
+1375 KVLNGAT
-1382 FQIEKCT
+1382 FKIDKCT
-1389 FDEYGKMA
+1389 IEANGDITASEISTA
-1397 TSDKMDLTTGDDG
+1397 TTDANG
-1410 TIAQNLQYDTLY
+1410 TITKNLQYDTLY
-1422 KITETKAPDGYVLN
+1422 KITETQAPDGYVLN

-1463 DLRVSYQ
+1463 DLRVRYQ
-1470 EENFSL
+1470 EENFSI

-1495 AGKSTKP
+1495 AGKSIKP

-1514 PNKLEKPLQPP
+1514 QNKWLQTQP
-1525 KTITYSANDN
+1525 ITYNAGDTQ
-1535 PDKSVKFENLELDK
+1535 DKSVKFENLDLDK

-1572 NTMNYQVVYKNETK
+1572 NTMNYQVVYENNGTAK
-1586 NTDTSSAQNGET
+1586 SSAKNGDT
-1598 IVVTNKSRTKILP
+1598 VIVTNKSRTKILP
-1611 STGSVGTLIYRLLG
+1611 STGSMGTLIYRLLG

-1643 RKEKRR
+1643 RKENRR
-1649 KR
+1649 KK

>member
-1 MIVQEY
+1 MQEY

-89 EEVVKDEPETQNKD
+89 EEVVKDEPETINN

-109 SEEETTTTTET
+109 SEEETTTTTTTET

-131 SLDANKDKIKSID
+131 SSEANKDKITS
-144 VYYKDASDKWQSLNS
+144 VVMYYKDADDKWQNLDK
-159 GTADPNSTEL
+159 GDAKPNSTEL
-169 YLKVEFY
+169 YLKVEFDK
-176 EIDTEV
+176 IDTEN
-182 LLEQHDGILVYS
+182 LLEQHNGILVYS

-206 NGNLLAGE
+206 NGNLIAGKD
-214 RNIGTIE
+214 NIGKIE
-221 IENNQVKITLKK
+221 IENNQAKITLYQTYLK
-233 DYLNELVTNSS
+233 DLVDKGS

-259 TEINKNNGQATLVV
+259 TKINNTDGKATLTV
-273 GKKTVTLDYGPD
+273 GNKTVTLDYGPD
-285 CIEEFGSVTIDK
+285 CIEKFGSVTIDK
-297 QIPNVD
+297 QISNVD

-345 STETTL
+345 STETELNST
-351 TSEDNR
+351 DN
-357 KDPCDPFETIEK
+357 KQDPFETIEK

-380 ANIPDSNQTNITN
+380 AKIPDSNTKIPASGEPNITN
-393 PYIVW
+393 PCIVW

-424 GNTINN
+424 GNTIKN

-440 DTYDKGIGTAK
+440 DTYDKGTGNAD
-451 FTPKIDYS
+451 FTPKIDYDGL
-459 NQFTKTVDGNIT
+459 FKKTVDGNIT
-471 RNKDGSYTIPF
+471 RNADDGSYTIPF
-482 KSYISI
+482 KSSISI
-488 HEATSNYTIKNL
+488 KKDTSNYTIKNL

-513 INDDLLQYIHF
+513 INADLLQYIHF
-524 NKSSFKLY
+524 DKSTFKLY
-532 KNNDNNPVD
+532 KNNSVVD
-541 ASQYNIK
+541 SAKYNIK
-548 WSTDNTEFKEWN
+548 WSIDNTEFKEWN
-560 ENDNFRSFVLS
+560 DKDNFRSFVLS

-578 NLSPGDSCYITYSVT
+578 NLSPGESCYITYNVT

-616 ADNVDKQSKFT
+616 ADNVDEQSKFA

-646 KQVEHTATTSSKIE
+646 KQVEKTATTSSKTE

-674 QKDSTSDTSF
+674 QKDSTSNTSF

-699 TLNDFNVNEVKMTD
+699 TLNDFNVNEVTMTD

-722 VGYMKVDALEAE
+722 VGYMKVEALEADSISRDLNKGTNDTYTL
-734 VNSQKLQWDEASQN
+734 NSN
-748 YKLQSTYNVVETK
+748 YTTVDTK
-761 WVKIDDQNSFSLKPS
+761 WIKIDDQQSFSLKPS
-776 ELGWTDKNYYA
+776 ALGWTDKNYA

-794 KPDNLDTFTETKVKN
+794 KPDNLDAFTETKVKN
-809 KFTLEGVVKKGTG
+809 KFTLEGVVKKGDGT
-822 EFTFN
+822 FTFN

-837 TIKGNLNLKANKQS
+837 TIKGNLNLNANKQS
-851 WYYKEPNTDSNTW
+851 WYYKEPDSNTW
-864 ANGELYWVVDIGGT
+864 TNGELYWVVDIGGT

-930 NKSGLTPI
+930 NNSGLAPI
-938 NDKFISQLNG
+938 DDKFNSQLNG
-948 TNELLLTAKD
+948 TNELLLTAKEN
-958 DIQLGNEKVYMI
+958 IGLGNEKVYMI

-1043 GNGDADPS
+1043 NNGDADPS

-1060 SLNKSHGVFISWAF
+1060 SRGVFISWAF

-1092 PDGME
+1092 PNGME

-1106 GDEYDASKVTSKTID
+1106 GDEDAASKVTSKTID
-1121 NPGSGWEFREN
+1121 NPGSGLEFREN
-1132 DSTNDNGN
+1132 DSPNDNKK
-1140 SEHTIYYVNID
+1140 SEHTIYYVSKD
-1151 RKQTKIRLGEFV
+1151 KKRTMIRLGDFT
-1163 SKSIRDNNSVDVQVV
+1163 SKSVRDNNSVDVQVV
-1178 CRITDPQVL
+1178 CRITDSQVL
-1187 LGAQPSDFINKVTL
+1187 LGAQSSDFINKVTL
-1201 QKNGK
+1201 QKDGQN
-1206 DIATSSSQ
+1206 IATSSSK
-1214 VPVKLNKTDKNIVK
+1214 VPVQLDDTDKNIDKKLVN
-1228 EIAKKN
+1228 KN

-1252 TNDNGGLTLV
+1252 TNDNGELTLV
-1262 DRLGDNLRLDITSV
+1262 DRLGDNLKLDTTSV
-1276 KVYKNNNEEVTGCVI
+1276 KVFNSNNEELTNCKKS
-1291 AYQDKTLEISNI
+1291 YQNNILEIKI
-1303 PNDVPIKIRYTVTV
+1303 PNNIPIKITYTATV
-1317 NMKPGDPVNIA
+1317 NAKPGDSVNIA

-1341 DTVLESYSYSVSG
+1341 ETVQERYSYNVSG

-1368 LDQNNLD
+1368 QDENDID
-1375 KVLKGAT
+1375 KVLNGAT
-1382 FQIEKCT
+1382 FKIDKCT
-1389 FDEYGKMA
+1389 IEA
-1397 TSDKMDLTTGDDG
+1397 NGDITASEISTANTDANG
-1410 TIAQNLQYDTLY
+1410 TITKNLQYDTLY

-1451 DVDTIT
+1451 DVGSIKK
-1457 QYLKTE
+1457 YLKDA

-1476 GVTNHKGE
+1476 NVMNHKGE

-1495 AGKSTKP
+1495 AGKSTEP

-1514 PNKLEKPLQPP
+1514 KKKLDEKAIIYDAGDTQ
-1525 KTITYSANDN
+1525 
-1535 PDKSVKFENLELDK
+1535 DKSVKFVNLDLDK

-1572 NTMNYQVVYKNETK
+1572 NTMNYQVVYEKNGITLSGEK
-1586 NTDTSSAQNGET
+1586 NSET

-1611 STGSVGTLIYRLLG
+1611 STGSMGTLIYRLLG

-1637 NINKNN
+1637 NINKNK

>member
-1 MIVQEY
+1 MQEY
-7 LRRLLKDKARLR
+7 LRRLLKDKARLK
-19 KWKRIM
+19 KWKKIM

-36 VYALSLPAQTLT
+36 VYALSLPAQTLA

-67 ICEKEEHTH
+67 ICEKEEYTH
-76 TDDCNKQEEVNEQ
+76 NEDCNKQEEANEQ

-109 SEEETTTTTET
+109 SEEETTTTET

-131 SLDANKDKIKSID
+131 SSEANKDKITSI
-144 VYYKDASDKWQSLNS
+144 VMYFKDENGTWNNLEDGNASPS
-159 GTADPNSTEL
+159 STEL
-169 YLKVEFY
+169 YLKVEFDKINTK
-176 EIDTEV
+176 E
-182 LLEQHDGILVYS
+182 LLEQHNGTLVYN

-259 TEINKNNGQATLVV
+259 TEINKSDGKATLTV
-273 GKKTVTLDYGPD
+273 GKKTVILDYGKE
-285 CIEEFGSVTIDK
+285 CVEKFGSVTIDK
-297 QIPNVD
+297 QISNVD
-303 KKDNSLTYTV
+303 KVNNYLTYTV

-332 SNSNL
+332 SNANL
-337 VSYLGNIS
+337 VSYAGNIS

-351 TSEDNR
+351 TSNDN
-357 KDPCDPFETIEK
+357 KKDPFEMPIEA
-369 SSSQSHGKIYK
+369 SHGKIYK
-380 ANIPDSNQTNITN
+380 ADIPDATTKIPKPGASEIKN
-393 PYIVW
+393 PCIVW
-398 NIGNMEPNEIRTLTY
+398 NIGNMGPNESRMLTY
-413 YVKLKDKESLN
+413 YVKLNDKESLKDKP
-424 GNTINN
+424 IDN

-440 DTYDKGIGTAK
+440 DTYDKGSEKAS
-451 FTPKIDYS
+451 FTPTIVYS
-459 NQFTKTVDGNIT
+459 SFEKYVDGTIK
-471 RNKDGSYTIPF
+471 RNSDGSYTIPF
-482 KSYISI
+482 KSLISI
-488 HEATSNYTIKNL
+488 KKDESNYTIKNL
-500 QFYDYLKHDLNTE
+500 QFYDYLKHNMNTE
-513 INDDLLQYIHF
+513 IDADLLQYIHF
-524 NKSSFKLY
+524 DRNSFKLY
-532 KNNDNNPVD
+532 MNNNNEPVD
-541 ASQYNIK
+541 SSQYNIK
-548 WSTDNTEFKEWN
+548 WSTKTDNTGFQEW
-560 ENDNFRSFVLS
+560 DDKVNFRSFVLS
-571 GNEDTPI
+571 GNKDNPI
-578 NLSPGDSCYITYSVT
+578 NLSPGESCYITYNVI
-593 VKPEAFAKLHT
+593 VKPEAFAQMHTDTLHT
-604 DSINAFNRFIAH
+604 FNRFIAH
-616 ADNVDKQSKFT
+616 ADNVDKRDDFA

-633 NSISNI
+633 NSIANI
-639 KTYEWNG
+639 KTYEWNA
-646 KQVEHTATTSSKIE
+646 KQVEKIATTTPKTE
-660 TMSGDRFIYENKAI
+660 TMSGDRFIYENNAI
-674 QKDSTSDTSF
+674 QKDSTSNTSF

-699 TLNDFNVNEVKMTD
+699 TLNDFNVNEVTMTD

-722 VGYMKVDALEAE
+722 VGYMKVEALEADSISRDLNKGTNDTYTL
-734 VNSQKLQWDEASQN
+734 NSN
-748 YKLQSTYNVVETK
+748 YTTVDTK
-761 WVKIDDQNSFSLKPS
+761 WIKIDDQQSFSLKPS
-776 ELGWTDKNYYA
+776 ALGWTDKNYA

-794 KPDNLDTFTETKVKN
+794 KPDNLDAFTETKVKN
-809 KFTLEGVVKKGTG
+809 KFTLEGVVKKGDGT
-822 EFTFN
+822 FTFN

-837 TIKGNLNLKANKQS
+837 TIKGNLNLNANKQS

-864 ANGELYWVVDIGGT
+864 TNGELYWVVDIGGS

-891 TGDGITPSNLRQG
+891 TGDGITNSILREG
-904 SLVGIYKGTLPEGK
+904 SLVGIYKGKLLEGK

-930 NKSGLTPI
+930 NNSGLTPI

-982 NNRDTKTYKNSIYI
+982 NNRDTKTFKNSISI
-996 KEDGEYVSEI
+996 EEDGEYVSEI

-1043 GNGDADPS
+1043 NNGDADPN

-1060 SLNKSHGVFISWAF
+1060 SRGVFISWAF

-1106 GDEYDASKVTSKTID
+1106 GDEDAASKVTSKTID

-1140 SEHTIYYVNID
+1140 SEHTIYYVNTD

-1178 CRITDPQVL
+1178 CRVTDPQVL
-1187 LGAQPSDFINKVTL
+1187 LGAQSSDFTNKVTL

-1206 DIATSSSQ
+1206 DIATSSSK
-1214 VPVKLNKTDKNIVK
+1214 VPVQLDDTDKNIDKKLVN
-1228 EIAKKN
+1228 KN

-1252 TNDNGGLTLV
+1252 TNDNGELTLV
-1262 DRLGDNLRLDITSV
+1262 DKLGDNLKLDTTSV
-1276 KVYKNNNEEVTGCVI
+1276 KVFNSNNEELTNCKKS
-1291 AYQDKTLEISNI
+1291 YQNNILEIKI
-1303 PNDVPIKIRYTVTV
+1303 PNNIPIKITYTATV
-1317 NMKPGDPVNIA
+1317 NAKPGDSVNIA

-1341 DTVLESYSYSVSG
+1341 KTVKKSYSYNVSG

-1368 LDQNNLD
+1368 QDENDID
-1375 KVLKGAT
+1375 KVLNGAT
-1382 FQIEKCT
+1382 FKIEKCT
-1389 FDEYGKMA
+1389 FDEYGKMT
-1397 TSDKMDLTTGDDG
+1397 TSDISTATTDENGNI
-1410 TIAQNLQYDTLY
+1410 TKNLEYNTLY
-1422 KITETKAPDGYVLN
+1422 KITEIQAPNGYVLDD
-1436 KEPIYIFDVY
+1436 EPIYILDVT
-1446 KAKDS
+1446 KDNES
-1451 DVDTIT
+1451 YVDTVK
-1457 QYLKTE
+1457 QYLKNI
-1463 DLRVSYQ
+1463 DLEVSYQ
-1470 EENFSL
+1470 EENFNL
-1476 GVTNHKGE
+1476 QVRNHKGE

-1502 VSGTYRFGLYDD
+1502 VSGIYRFGLYDD
-1514 PNKLEKPLQPP
+1514 KNTQLQPI
-1525 KTITYSANDN
+1525 KTITYSANDT

-1572 NTMNYQVVYKNETK
+1572 NTMNYQVVYKNETQ
-1586 NTDTSSAQNGET
+1586 NTDTSSARNGET

-1611 STGSVGTLIYRLLG
+1611 STGSMGTLIYRLLG
-1625 ATLVVASLICLS
+1625 ATLVVANLICLS

>member
-1 MIVQEY
+1 MY
-7 LRRLLKDKARLR
+7 
-19 KWKRIM
+19 
-25 IALSCIVVVCT
+25 
-36 VYALSLPAQTLT
+36 
-48 CDKEEHTHTAE
+48 
-59 CYDENNEL
+59 
-67 ICEKEEHTH
+67 
-76 TDDCNKQEEVNEQ
+76 
-89 EEVVKDEPETQNKD
+89 
-103 EQVSQE
+103 
-109 SEEETTTTTET
+109 
-120 TTETTKQPFDL
+120 
-131 SLDANKDKIKSID
+131 
-144 VYYKDASDKWQSLNS
+144 
-159 GTADPNSTEL
+159 
-169 YLKVEFY
+169 
-176 EIDTEV
+176 
-182 LLEQHDGILVYS
+182 
-194 LPDFMRDFEKAG
+194 
-206 NGNLLAGE
+206 
-214 RNIGTIE
+214 
-221 IENNQVKITLKK
+221 
-233 DYLNELVTNSS
+233 
-244 NQLDGSFYVKGQIDL
+244 
-259 TEINKNNGQATLVV
+259 
-273 GKKTVTLDYGPD
+273 
-285 CIEEFGSVTIDK
+285 
-297 QIPNVD
+297 
-303 KKDNSLTYTV
+303 
-313 TVTAG
+313 
-318 KDGCKG
+318 
-324 LYVVDKFT
+324 
-332 SNSNL
+332 
-337 VSYLGNIS
+337 
-345 STETTL
+345 
-351 TSEDNR
+351 
-357 KDPCDPFETIEK
+357 
-369 SSSQSHGKIYK
+369 
-380 ANIPDSNQTNITN
+380 
-393 PYIVW
+393 
-398 NIGNMEPNEIRTLTY
+398 
-413 YVKLKDKESLN
+413 
-424 GNTINN
+424 
-430 SASLYSKGST
+430 
-440 DTYDKGIGTAK
+440 
-451 FTPKIDYS
+451 YS

-488 HEATSNYTIKNL
+488 HEDTSNYTIKNL

-548 WSTDNTEFKEWN
+548 WSTDNTKFKEWN
-560 ENDNFRSFVLS
+560 DEDNFRSFVLS

-578 NLSPGDSCYITYSVT
+578 NLSPGESCYITYSVT

-604 DSINAFNRFIAH
+604 DSIHAFNRFIAH
-616 ADNVDKQSKFT
+616 ADNVNKRDDFA

-646 KQVEHTATTSSKIE
+646 KQVEQTATTSSQKV
-660 TMSGDRFIYENKAI
+660 TMSGDRFIYENENNKI
-674 QKDSTSDTSF
+674 TDDSTLNTSF

-776 ELGWTDKNYYA
+776 ELGWTNKNYA

-794 KPDNLDTFTETKVKN
+794 RPDDLSTFTETKVKN
-809 KFTLEGVVKKGTG
+809 KFTLEGVVKKGDGTIT
-822 EFTFN
+822 TFD
-827 KEDVSKETTL
+827 KEDVSRETTL
-837 TIKGNLNLKANKQS
+837 TIKGNLNLTANKQS
-851 WYYKEPNTDSNTW
+851 WYYKEPDSNTW
-864 ANGELYWVVDIGGT
+864 TNGELYWVVDIGGT

-891 TGDGITPSNLRQG
+891 TGDGITPSNLREG
-904 SLVGIYKGTLPEGK
+904 SLVGIYKGTLKEGK

-930 NKSGLTPI
+930 NKSGLTSI
-938 NDKFISQLNG
+938 DGKFTSQLNG
-948 TNELLLTAKD
+948 TNELLLTAND

-1043 GNGDADPS
+1043 NNGDADPS
-1051 KIDTNLLNK
+1051 KIDTNLLEK
-1060 SLNKSHGVFISWAF
+1060 SRGVFISWAF
-1074 KVNYDGQLSGD
+1074 KVNYDGQLSGA

-1097 FSYMRVKWH
+1097 FTYMRVKWH
-1106 GDEYDASKVTSKTID
+1106 GDDASKVTSKTIENLD
-1121 NPGSGWEFREN
+1121 SNAWEQKYN

-1140 SEHTIYYVNID
+1140 FEHTIYYVSKD
-1151 RKQTKIRLGEFV
+1151 KKQTMIRLGEFV

-1201 QKNGK
+1201 QKDGK
-1206 DIATSSSQ
+1206 DIATSSSK
-1214 VPVKLNKTDKNIVK
+1214 VPVQLNETDKNIDKKLAK
-1228 EIAKKN
+1228 EN

-1245 QLGQTLP
+1245 KLGQTLP
-1252 TNDNGGLTLV
+1252 TNDNGELTLV
-1262 DRLGDNLRLDITSV
+1262 DKLGDNLKLDTTSV
-1276 KVYKNNNEEVTGCVI
+1276 KVFNSNNEELTNCKKS
-1291 AYQDKTLEISNI
+1291 YQNNILEIKI
-1303 PNDVPIKIRYTVTV
+1303 PNNIPIKITYTATV
-1317 NMKPGDPVNIA
+1317 NAKPGDSVNIA

-1341 DTVLESYSYSVSG
+1341 KTVQQSYSYNVSG

-1368 LDQNNLD
+1368 QDENDID
-1375 KVLKGAT
+1375 KVLSGAT
-1382 FQIEKCT
+1382 FKIDKCT
-1389 FDEYGKMA
+1389 FDEYGKMT
-1397 TSDKMDLTTGDDG
+1397 TSEISTPTTGNDG

-1422 KITETKAPDGYVLN
+1422 RITETKAPDGYVLDD
-1436 KEPIYIFDVY
+1436 EPIYILDVKKGNESY
-1446 KAKDS
+1446 
-1451 DVDTIT
+1451 VDTVK
-1457 QYLKTE
+1457 QYLKNINLE
-1463 DLRVSYQ
+1463 VSYQ
-1470 EENFSL
+1470 EENFNL
-1476 GVTNHKGE
+1476 QVRNHKGE

-1514 PNKLEKPLQPP
+1514 QNKWLQTQP
-1525 KTITYSANDN
+1525 ITYSASDT
-1535 PDKSVKFENLELDK
+1535 PDKSVKFKNLDLDK

-1557 DKDQPITDTSKEVTI
+1557 DQNKPITDTSKEATI
-1572 NTMNYQVVYKNETK
+1572 NTMNYQVVYENNGTAK
-1586 NTDTSSAQNGET
+1586 SSAKNGDT
-1598 IVVTNKSRTKILP
+1598 VTVTNKSRTKILP
-1611 STGSVGTLIYRLLG
+1611 STGSMGTLIYRLLG

>member
-1 MIVQEY
+1 
-7 LRRLLKDKARLR
+7 
-19 KWKRIM
+19 M

-36 VYALSLPAQTLT
+36 VYALSLPAQTMT

-76 TDDCNKQEEVNEQ
+76 NEDCYKQEEVNEQ
-89 EEVVKDEPETQNKD
+89 EEVVKDEPETQNND

-109 SEEETTTTTET
+109 SEEETTTTTTET
-120 TTETTKQPFDL
+120 TTEPFDL
-131 SLDANKDKIKSID
+131 SSDANKEKIKSVD
-144 VYYKDASDKWQSLNS
+144 VYYKDANDKWQSLNE
-159 GTADPNSTEL
+159 GNADPNSTEL
-169 YLKVEFY
+169 YLKVDFDK
-176 EIDTEV
+176 IDTKN
-182 LLEQHDGILVYS
+182 LLEQHNGILVYS
-194 LPDFMRDFEKAG
+194 LPKFMRDFEKAG

-221 IENNQVKITLKK
+221 IENNQAKITLKK

-259 TEINKNNGQATLVV
+259 TEINKNNGKATLVV
-273 GKKTVTLDYGPD
+273 GKKTVILDYGKE
-285 CIEEFGSVTIDK
+285 CIEKFGSVTIDK
-297 QIPNVD
+297 QISNVD
-303 KKDNSLTYTV
+303 KVNNYLTYTV

-332 SNSNL
+332 SNANL
-337 VSYLGNIS
+337 VSYAGNIS

-351 TSEDNR
+351 TSNDN
-357 KDPCDPFETIEK
+357 KKDPFEMPIEA
-369 SSSQSHGKIYK
+369 SHGKIYK
-380 ANIPDSNQTNITN
+380 AEIPDATTKIPDAGVSDITN
-393 PYIVW
+393 PCIVW
-398 NIGNMEPNEIRTLTY
+398 NIGNMGPNESRMLTY
-413 YVKLKDKESLN
+413 YVKLNDKESLKDKP
-424 GNTINN
+424 IDN

-440 DTYDKGIGTAK
+440 DTYDKGSEKAS
-451 FTPKIDYS
+451 FTPTIVYS
-459 NQFTKTVDGNIT
+459 SFEKYVDGTIK
-471 RNKDGSYTIPF
+471 RNSDGSYTIPF
-482 KSYISI
+482 KSLISI
-488 HEATSNYTIKNL
+488 KKDESNYTIKNL
-500 QFYDYLKHDLNTE
+500 QFYDYLKHNMNTE
-513 INDDLLQYIHF
+513 IDADLLQYIHF
-524 NKSSFKLY
+524 DRNSFKLY
-532 KNNDNNPVD
+532 MNNNEPVD
-541 ASQYNIK
+541 SSQYNIK
-548 WSTDNTEFKEWN
+548 WSTKTDNTGFQEW
-560 ENDNFRSFVLS
+560 DDKVNFRSFVLS
-571 GNEDTPI
+571 GNKDNPI
-578 NLSPGDSCYITYSVT
+578 NLSPGESCYITYNVI
-593 VKPEAFAKLHT
+593 VKPEAFAQMHTDTLHT
-604 DSINAFNRFIAH
+604 FNRFIAH
-616 ADNVDKQSKFT
+616 ADNVDKRDDFA

-633 NSISNI
+633 NSIANI

-646 KQVEHTATTSSKIE
+646 KQVDQNATTSSLTE
-660 TMSGDRFIYENKAI
+660 TMTEDRFIYGNKGI
-674 QKDSTSDTSF
+674 EKDSTSNTSF

-699 TLNDFNVNEVKMTD
+699 TLNDFNVNEVTMTD
-713 TLTSKHMKY
+713 TLTSNHMKY
-722 VGYMKVDALEAE
+722 VGYMKVEALEAE
-734 VNSQKLQWDEASQN
+734 SISSDLNKEKNDTYTLNSH
-748 YKLQSTYNVVETK
+748 YKPVDTK
-761 WVKIDDQNSFSLKPS
+761 WVKINGQQSFSLKPS
-776 ELGWTDKNYYA
+776 DLGWTDKNYA

-794 KPDNLDTFTETKVKN
+794 RPDDLSTFTETKVKN

-822 EFTFN
+822 EFKF
-827 KEDVSKETTL
+827 KQEDVSKETTL
-837 TIKGNLNLKANKQS
+837 TIKGNLNLTANKQS
-851 WYYKEPNTDSNTW
+851 WYYKEPNKDSNTW
-864 ANGELYWVVDIGGT
+864 TNGELYWVVDIGGA
-878 QINKDMVFRDLIK
+878 QINKGMVFRDLKK
-891 TGDGITPSNLRQG
+891 TGDGITESILREG

-930 NKSGLTPI
+930 NNSGLTPI
-938 NDKFISQLNG
+938 DGKFTSQLNG
-948 TNELLLTAKD
+948 TNELLLTAND

-1006 PAEKTLYTSPK
+1006 VAEKTLYTSPK
-1017 ILKELGQVFKY
+1017 VLKELGQVFKY

-1051 KIDTNLLNK
+1051 KIDTELLKK
-1060 SLNKSHGVFISWAF
+1060 SLNKSRGVFISWAF

-1106 GDEYDASKVTSKTID
+1106 GDEYDASQVKSKTID

-1132 DSTNDNGN
+1132 NSTNDNGN
-1140 SEHTIYYVNID
+1140 SEHTIYYVSKD
-1151 RKQTKIRLGEFV
+1151 KKQTMIRLGEFV

-1206 DIATSSSQ
+1206 DIATSSSK
-1214 VPVKLNKTDKNIVK
+1214 VPVQLDDTDKNINK
-1228 EIAKKN
+1228 ELAKKN

-1252 TNDNGGLTLV
+1252 TNDNGELTLV
-1262 DRLGDNLRLDITSV
+1262 DRLGDNLKLDTTSV
-1276 KVYKNNNEEVTGCVI
+1276 KVFNSNNEELTNCKKS
-1291 AYQDKTLEISNI
+1291 YQNNILEIKI
-1303 PNDVPIKIRYTVTV
+1303 PNNIPIKITYTATV
-1317 NMKPGDPVNIA
+1317 NAKPGDSVNIA

-1341 DTVLESYSYSVSG
+1341 ETVQERCSYNVSG

-1368 LDQNNLD
+1368 QDENDID
-1375 KVLKGAT
+1375 KVLNGAT
-1382 FQIEKCT
+1382 FKIDKCT
-1389 FDEYGKMA
+1389 IEANGDIT
-1397 TSDKMDLTTGDDG
+1397 TSDISTVTTDADG
-1410 TIAQNLQYDTLY
+1410 TITQNLQYDTLY

-1436 KEPIYIFDVY
+1436 KEPIYIFDVN

-1463 DLRVSYQ
+1463 DLRVRYQ
-1470 EENFSL
+1470 EENFSI

-1495 AGKSTKP
+1495 AGKSIKP

-1514 PNKLEKPLQPP
+1514 QNKWLQTQP
-1525 KTITYSANDN
+1525 ITYNAGDTQ
-1535 PDKSVKFENLELDK
+1535 DKSVKFENLDLDK

-1572 NTMNYQVVYKNETK
+1572 NTMNYQVVYENNGTAK
-1586 NTDTSSAQNGET
+1586 SSAKNGDT
-1598 IVVTNKSRTKILP
+1598 VIVTNKSRTKILP
-1611 STGSVGTLIYRLLG
+1611 STGSMGTLIYRLLG

-1637 NINKNN
+1637 NIK
-1643 RKEKRR
+1643 KTVEKKKGERDETN
-1649 KR
+1649 

>member
-1 MIVQEY
+1 MQEY

-89 EEVVKDEPETQNKD
+89 EEVVKDEPETQNND

-109 SEEETTTTTET
+109 SEEESTTTTET

-131 SLDANKDKIKSID
+131 SSEANKGKIKSVD
-144 VYYKDASDKWQSLNS
+144 VYYKDANDKWQSLNE
-159 GTADPNSTEL
+159 GNADPNSTEL
-169 YLKVEFY
+169 YLKVEFDKINTK
-176 EIDTEV
+176 EF
-182 LLEQHDGILVYS
+182 LEKHNGTLVYN

-206 NGNLLAGE
+206 NGTLLAGDK
-214 RNIGTIE
+214 NIGTIE
-221 IENNQVKITLKK
+221 IEKNKVKFTLNQTYLKG
-233 DYLNELVTNSS
+233 LVDKGS
-244 NQLDGSFYVKGQIDL
+244 NQLNGSFYVKGQIDL
-259 TEINKNNGQATLVV
+259 TKINNTDGKATLTV
-273 GKKTVTLDYGPD
+273 GNKTVTLDYGPD

-297 QIPNVD
+297 QIPNVE

-345 STETTL
+345 STETELNST
-351 TSEDNR
+351 DN
-357 KDPCDPFETIEK
+357 KQDPFETIEK

-380 ANIPDSNQTNITN
+380 AKIPDSNTKIPTSGEPNITN
-393 PYIVW
+393 PCIVW

-488 HEATSNYTIKNL
+488 HEDTSNYTIKNL

-548 WSTDNTEFKEWN
+548 WSTDNTKFKEWN
-560 ENDNFRSFVLS
+560 DEDNFRSFVLS

-578 NLSPGDSCYITYSVT
+578 NLSPGESCYITYSVT

-604 DSINAFNRFIAH
+604 DSIHAFNRFIAH
-616 ADNVDKQSKFT
+616 ADNVNKRDDFA

-646 KQVEHTATTSSKIE
+646 KQVEQTATTSSQKV
-660 TMSGDRFIYENKAI
+660 TMSGDRFIYENENNKI
-674 QKDSTSDTSF
+674 TDDSTLNTSF

-776 ELGWTDKNYYA
+776 ELGWTNKNYA

-794 KPDNLDTFTETKVKN
+794 RPDDLSTFTETKVKN
-809 KFTLEGVVKKGTG
+809 KFTLEGVVKKGDGTIT
-822 EFTFN
+822 TFD
-827 KEDVSKETTL
+827 KEDVSRETTL
-837 TIKGNLNLKANKQS
+837 TIKGNLNLTANKQS
-851 WYYKEPNTDSNTW
+851 WYYKEPDSNTW
-864 ANGELYWVVDIGGT
+864 TNGELYWVVDIGGT

-891 TGDGITPSNLRQG
+891 TGDGITPSNLREG
-904 SLVGIYKGTLPEGK
+904 SLVGIYKGTLKEGK

-930 NKSGLTPI
+930 NKSGLTSI
-938 NDKFISQLNG
+938 DGKFTSQLNG
-948 TNELLLTAKD
+948 TNELLLTAND

-1043 GNGDADPS
+1043 NNGDADPS
-1051 KIDTNLLNK
+1051 KIDTNLLEK
-1060 SLNKSHGVFISWAF
+1060 SRGVFISWAF
-1074 KVNYDGQLSGD
+1074 KVNYDGQLSGA

-1097 FSYMRVKWH
+1097 FTYMRVKWH
-1106 GDEYDASKVTSKTID
+1106 GDDASKVTSKTIENLD
-1121 NPGSGWEFREN
+1121 SNAWEQKYN

-1140 SEHTIYYVNID
+1140 SEHTIYYVSKD
-1151 RKQTKIRLGEFV
+1151 KKQTMIRLGEFV

-1201 QKNGK
+1201 QKDGK
-1206 DIATSSSQ
+1206 DIATSSSK
-1214 VPVKLNKTDKNIVK
+1214 VPVQLNETDKNIDKKLAK
-1228 EIAKKN
+1228 EN

-1245 QLGQTLP
+1245 KLGQTLP
-1252 TNDNGGLTLV
+1252 TNDNGELTLV
-1262 DRLGDNLRLDITSV
+1262 DKLGDNLKLDTTSV
-1276 KVYKNNNEEVTGCVI
+1276 KVFNSNNEELTIC
-1291 AYQDKTLEISNI
+1291 K
-1303 PNDVPIKIRYTVTV
+1303 K
-1317 NMKPGDPVNIA
+1317 
-1328 NTAYWKGYSENGG
+1328 
-1341 DTVLESYSYSVSG
+1341 SY
-1354 TIGASSV
+1354 
-1361 VNFKLTK
+1361 
-1368 LDQNNLD
+1368 QNN
-1375 KVLKGAT
+1375 
-1382 FQIEKCT
+1382 
-1389 FDEYGKMA
+1389 
-1397 TSDKMDLTTGDDG
+1397 
-1410 TIAQNLQYDTLY
+1410 
-1422 KITETKAPDGYVLN
+1422 
-1436 KEPIYIFDVY
+1436 
-1446 KAKDS
+1446 
-1451 DVDTIT
+1451 
-1457 QYLKTE
+1457 
-1463 DLRVSYQ
+1463 
-1470 EENFSL
+1470 
-1476 GVTNHKGE
+1476 
-1484 ITVVKKFINDA
+1484 
-1495 AGKSTKP
+1495 
-1502 VSGTYRFGLYDD
+1502 
-1514 PNKLEKPLQPP
+1514 
-1525 KTITYSANDN
+1525 
-1535 PDKSVKFENLELDK
+1535 
-1549 TYYVYELD
+1549 
-1557 DKDQPITDTSKEVTI
+1557 
-1572 NTMNYQVVYKNETK
+1572 
-1586 NTDTSSAQNGET
+1586 
-1598 IVVTNKSRTKILP
+1598 IL
-1611 STGSVGTLIYRLLG
+1611 
-1625 ATLVVASLICLS
+1625 
-1637 NINKNN
+1637 
-1643 RKEKRR
+1643 
-1649 KR
+1649 

>member
-1 MIVQEY
+1 
-7 LRRLLKDKARLR
+7 
-19 KWKRIM
+19 M

-36 VYALSLPAQTLT
+36 VYALSLPAQTLA

-76 TDDCNKQEEVNEQ
+76 NEDCNKQEEVNEQ
-89 EEVVKDEPETQNKD
+89 EEVVEDEPETQNKD
-103 EQVSQE
+103 EQVSQV
-109 SEEETTTTTET
+109 SEEETTTTTTET

-131 SLDANKDKIKSID
+131 SLDANKDKLKSI
-144 VYYKDASDKWQSLNS
+144 VIYYKDEFGKWKNLDS
-159 GTADPNSTEL
+159 GNGNPNSTEL
-169 YLKVEFY
+169 YLKVDFDK
-176 EIDTEV
+176 IDTKN
-182 LLEQHDGILVYS
+182 LLEQYNGILVYS

-214 RNIGTIE
+214 KIIGKIE
-221 IENNQVKITLKK
+221 IENNKVKINLDPTYLKDLINNK
-233 DYLNELVTNSS
+233 SNELN
-244 NQLDGSFYVKGQIDL
+244 GSFYVKGQIDL
-259 TEINKNNGQATLVV
+259 TKINQNKGEAKLVV
-273 GKKTVTLDYGPD
+273 GGKTVTLNYGPD

-345 STETTL
+345 STETELNST
-351 TSEDNR
+351 DN
-357 KDPCDPFETIEK
+357 KQDPFETIEK

-393 PYIVW
+393 PCIVW

-430 SASLYSKGST
+430 SASLYSKSST
-440 DTYDKGIGTAK
+440 KTYDKGIGTAK

-524 NKSSFKLY
+524 DQNSFKLY
-532 KNNDNNPVD
+532 YKNNPVD

-548 WSTDNTEFKEWN
+548 WSTDNTNFKEWN
-560 ENDNFRSFVLS
+560 DKDNFRSFILS
-571 GNEDTPI
+571 GNENTQID
-578 NLSPGDSCYITYSVT
+578 LSPGESCYITYNVI
-593 VKPEAFAKLHT
+593 VKPEVFAKLHT

-616 ADNVDKQSKFT
+616 ADNVNKRDDFS

-633 NSISNI
+633 NSIANI
-639 KTYEWNG
+639 KTYEWNA
-646 KQVEHTATTSSKIE
+646 KQVEKIATTTPKTE
-660 TMSGDRFIYENKAI
+660 TMSGDRFIYENENNKI
-674 QKDSTSDTSF
+674 TDDSTLNTSF

-748 YKLQSTYNVVETK
+748 YKLQPTYNVVETK
-761 WVKIDDQNSFSLKPS
+761 WVKIDGQKTFSLKPS
-776 ELGWTDKNYYA
+776 ELGWTDKNYA

-794 KPDNLDTFTETKVKN
+794 KPDSLDAFTETKVKN
-809 KFTLEGVVKKGTG
+809 KFTLEGVVKKGDGT
-822 EFTFN
+822 FTFN

-837 TIKGNLNLKANKQS
+837 TIKGNLNLTANKQS
-851 WYYKEPNTDSNTW
+851 WYYKEPDSNTW
-864 ANGELYWVVDIGGT
+864 TNGELYWVVDIGGS

-891 TGDGITPSNLRQG
+891 TGDGITNSILREG
-904 SLVGIYKGTLPEGK
+904 SLAGIYKGTLLEGK

-930 NKSGLTPI
+930 NNSGLTPI

-1006 PAEKTLYTSPK
+1006 VAEKTLYTSPK

-1051 KIDTNLLNK
+1051 KIDTKLLDNSK
-1060 SLNKSHGVFISWAF
+1060 GVFISWAF

-1106 GDEYDASKVTSKTID
+1106 GDDASQVTSKTIENFD
-1121 NPGSGWEFREN
+1121 SSTWEQEYN
-1132 DSTNDNGN
+1132 DSKNDNKN
-1140 SEHTIYYVNID
+1140 SEHTIYYVSKD
-1151 RKQTKIRLGEFV
+1151 KKRTMIRLGDFKPM
-1163 SKSIRDNNSVDVQVV
+1163 STRDNNSVDVQVV

-1187 LGAQPSDFINKVTL
+1187 LGAQSNDFTNKVTL

-1206 DIATSSSQ
+1206 DIATSSSK
-1214 VPVKLNKTDKNIVK
+1214 VPVQLGDTDKNIDK

-1234 GQKLEFEINTN
+1234 GQKLDFEINTN

-1252 TNDNGGLTLV
+1252 TNDDGGLTLV
-1262 DRLGDNLRLDITSV
+1262 DKLGDNLRLDMTSV
-1276 KVYKNNNEEVTGCVI
+1276 KVYKNNNVELTDCI
-1291 AYQDKTLEISNI
+1291 KSYQNNILEISRI

-1317 NMKPGDPVNIA
+1317 NMKPGDAVNIA

-1341 DTVLESYSYSVSG
+1341 DTVQESYSYSVSG
-1354 TIGASSV
+1354 IIQTSSV
-1361 VNFKLTK
+1361 VKFKLTK

-1375 KVLKGAT
+1375 TVLRGAT
-1382 FQIEKCT
+1382 FKIEKCT
-1389 FDEYGKMA
+1389 FDESGNMT
-1397 TSDKMDLTTGDDG
+1397 TSDISTETTNENGII
-1410 TIAQNLQYDTLY
+1410 TEQLQYDTLY
-1422 KITETKAPDGYVLN
+1422 RITETQAPYGYVLDD
-1436 KEPIYIFDVY
+1436 KPIYILDVKDKDNYVNTVKQKIKDGELNILY
-1446 KAKDS
+1446 K
-1451 DVDTIT
+1451 
-1457 QYLKTE
+1457 Q
-1463 DLRVSYQ
+1463 
-1470 EENFSL
+1470 ENFDL
-1476 GVTNHKGE
+1476 DVMNHKGE

-1502 VSGTYRFGLYDD
+1502 VSGIYTFGLYDD
-1514 PNKLEKPLQPP
+1514 KNKLDEKAIIYGAGD
-1525 KTITYSANDN
+1525 T
-1535 PDKSVKFENLELDK
+1535 PDKSVKFENLELNK

-1557 DKDQPITDTSKEVTI
+1557 DQDKPIKDTSKEVTI
-1572 NTMNYQVVYKNETK
+1572 NTMNYQVVYEKNGITLSSEK
-1586 NTDTSSAQNGET
+1586 NSEK

-1611 STGSVGTLIYRLLG
+1611 STGSMGTLIYRLLG

-1637 NINKNN
+1637 KINKNN

>member
-1 MIVQEY
+1 MQEY

-19 KWKRIM
+19 KWKRVM

-89 EEVVKDEPETQNKD
+89 EEVVKDEPETQNND

-109 SEEETTTTTET
+109 SEEESTTTTET

-131 SLDANKDKIKSID
+131 SSEANKGKIKSVD
-144 VYYKDASDKWQSLNS
+144 VYYKDANDKWQSLNE
-159 GTADPNSTEL
+159 GNADPNSTEL
-169 YLKVEFY
+169 YLKVEFDKINTK
-176 EIDTEV
+176 EF
-182 LLEQHDGILVYS
+182 LEKHNGTLVYN

-206 NGNLLAGE
+206 NGTLLAGDK
-214 RNIGTIE
+214 NIGTIE
-221 IENNQVKITLKK
+221 IEKNKVKFTLNQTYLKG
-233 DYLNELVTNSS
+233 LVDKGS
-244 NQLDGSFYVKGQIDL
+244 NQLNGSFYVKGQIDL
-259 TEINKNNGQATLVV
+259 TKINNTDGKATLTV
-273 GKKTVTLDYGPD
+273 GNKTVTLDYGPD

-297 QIPNVD
+297 QIPNVE

-345 STETTL
+345 STETELNST
-351 TSEDNR
+351 DN
-357 KDPCDPFETIEK
+357 KQDPFETIEK

-380 ANIPDSNQTNITN
+380 AKIPDSNTKIPTSGEPNITN
-393 PYIVW
+393 PCIVW

-488 HEATSNYTIKNL
+488 HEDTSNYTIKNL

-548 WSTDNTEFKEWN
+548 WSTDNTKFKEWN
-560 ENDNFRSFVLS
+560 DEDNFRSFVLS

-578 NLSPGDSCYITYSVT
+578 NLSPGESCYITYSVT

-604 DSINAFNRFIAH
+604 DSIHAFNRFIAH
-616 ADNVDKQSKFT
+616 ADNVNKRDDFA

-646 KQVEHTATTSSKIE
+646 KQVEQTATTSSQKV
-660 TMSGDRFIYENKAI
+660 TMSGDRFIYENENNKI
-674 QKDSTSDTSF
+674 TDDSTLNTSF

-776 ELGWTDKNYYA
+776 ELGWTNKNYA

-794 KPDNLDTFTETKVKN
+794 RPDDLSTFTETKVKN
-809 KFTLEGVVKKGTG
+809 KFTLEGVVKKGDGTIT
-822 EFTFN
+822 TFD
-827 KEDVSKETTL
+827 KEDVSRETTL
-837 TIKGNLNLKANKQS
+837 TIKGNLNLTANKQS
-851 WYYKEPNTDSNTW
+851 WYYKEPDSNTW
-864 ANGELYWVVDIGGT
+864 TNGELYWVVDIGGT

-891 TGDGITPSNLRQG
+891 TGDGITPSNLREG
-904 SLVGIYKGTLPEGK
+904 SLVGIYKGTLKEGK

-930 NKSGLTPI
+930 NKSGLTSI
-938 NDKFISQLNG
+938 DGKFTSQLNG
-948 TNELLLTAKD
+948 TNELLLTAND

-1043 GNGDADPS
+1043 NNGDADPS
-1051 KIDTNLLNK
+1051 KIDTNLLEK
-1060 SLNKSHGVFISWAF
+1060 SRGVFISWAF
-1074 KVNYDGQLSGD
+1074 KVNYDGQLSGA

-1097 FSYMRVKWH
+1097 FTYMRVKWH
-1106 GDEYDASKVTSKTID
+1106 GDDASKVTSKTIENLD
-1121 NPGSGWEFREN
+1121 SNAWEQKYN

-1140 SEHTIYYVNID
+1140 SEHTIYYVSKD
-1151 RKQTKIRLGEFV
+1151 KKQTMIRLGEFV

-1187 LGAQPSDFINKVTL
+1187 L
-1201 QKNGK
+1201 
-1206 DIATSSSQ
+1206 
-1214 VPVKLNKTDKNIVK
+1214 
-1228 EIAKKN
+1228 
-1234 GQKLEFEINTN
+1234 
-1245 QLGQTLP
+1245 
-1252 TNDNGGLTLV
+1252 
-1262 DRLGDNLRLDITSV
+1262 
-1276 KVYKNNNEEVTGCVI
+1276 VI
-1291 AYQDKTLEISNI
+1291 RN
-1303 PNDVPIKIRYTVTV
+1303 
-1317 NMKPGDPVNIA
+1317 
-1328 NTAYWKGYSENGG
+1328 
-1341 DTVLESYSYSVSG
+1341 
-1354 TIGASSV
+1354 
-1361 VNFKLTK
+1361 
-1368 LDQNNLD
+1368 
-1375 KVLKGAT
+1375 
-1382 FQIEKCT
+1382 
-1389 FDEYGKMA
+1389 
-1397 TSDKMDLTTGDDG
+1397 
-1410 TIAQNLQYDTLY
+1410 
-1422 KITETKAPDGYVLN
+1422 
-1436 KEPIYIFDVY
+1436 
-1446 KAKDS
+1446 
-1451 DVDTIT
+1451 
-1457 QYLKTE
+1457 
-1463 DLRVSYQ
+1463 
-1470 EENFSL
+1470 
-1476 GVTNHKGE
+1476 
-1484 ITVVKKFINDA
+1484 
-1495 AGKSTKP
+1495 
-1502 VSGTYRFGLYDD
+1502 
-1514 PNKLEKPLQPP
+1514 
-1525 KTITYSANDN
+1525 
-1535 PDKSVKFENLELDK
+1535 
-1549 TYYVYELD
+1549 
-1557 DKDQPITDTSKEVTI
+1557 
-1572 NTMNYQVVYKNETK
+1572 
-1586 NTDTSSAQNGET
+1586 
-1598 IVVTNKSRTKILP
+1598 
-1611 STGSVGTLIYRLLG
+1611 
-1625 ATLVVASLICLS
+1625 
-1637 NINKNN
+1637 
-1643 RKEKRR
+1643 
-1649 KR
+1649 

>member
-1 MIVQEY
+1 M
-7 LRRLLKDKARLR
+7 
-19 KWKRIM
+19 
-25 IALSCIVVVCT
+25 
-36 VYALSLPAQTLT
+36 
-48 CDKEEHTHTAE
+48 
-59 CYDENNEL
+59 
-67 ICEKEEHTH
+67 
-76 TDDCNKQEEVNEQ
+76 
-89 EEVVKDEPETQNKD
+89 
-103 EQVSQE
+103 
-109 SEEETTTTTET
+109 
-120 TTETTKQPFDL
+120 
-131 SLDANKDKIKSID
+131 
-144 VYYKDASDKWQSLNS
+144 
-159 GTADPNSTEL
+159 
-169 YLKVEFY
+169 KVEFDK
-176 EIDTEV
+176 IDTEN
-182 LLEQHDGILVYS
+182 LLEQHNGILVYS

-206 NGNLLAGE
+206 NGNLLAGKE
-214 RNIGTIE
+214 NIGKIE
-221 IENNQVKITLKK
+221 IENNKVKVTLDQTYLK
-233 DYLNELVTNSS
+233 DLVDKGS
-244 NQLDGSFYVKGQIDL
+244 NQLDGSFYVKGEIDL
-259 TEINKNNGQATLVV
+259 TKINKSDGKATLTV
-273 GKKTVTLDYGPD
+273 GNKTVTLDYGPD
-285 CIEEFGSVTIDK
+285 CIEKFGSVTINKVNSNIDK
-297 QIPNVD
+297 IN
-303 KKDNSLTYTV
+303 NTLAYTI
-313 TVTAG
+313 TVEAG

-324 LYVVDKFT
+324 LYVVDKFI
-332 SNSNL
+332 SNSYL
-337 VSYLGNIS
+337 VNYLGNIG

-351 TSEDNR
+351 TSEDNNL
-357 KDPCDPFETIEK
+357 DPFEKIEN

-380 ANIPDSNQTNITN
+380 AKIPDSNTKIPASGEPNITN
-393 PYIVW
+393 PCIVW

-424 GNTINN
+424 GNTIKN
-430 SASLYSKGST
+430 SASLYSQSST
-440 DTYDKGIGTAK
+440 NTYDKGVDNAD

-459 NQFTKTVDGNIT
+459 NQFTKTVDGNII
-471 RNKDGSYTIPF
+471 RNTDGSYTIPF
-482 KSYISI
+482 KSSISI
-488 HEATSNYTIKNL
+488 KKDTSNYTIKNL

-524 NKSSFKLY
+524 DRNSFELR
-532 KNNDNNPVD
+532 KNGKVVE
-541 ASQYNIK
+541 STQYNIK
-548 WSTDNTEFKEWN
+548 WSTDNTKFIDWN
-560 ENDNFRSFVLS
+560 ENDNFKSFVLS
-571 GNEDTPI
+571 GNENTPI
-578 NLSPGDSCYITYSVT
+578 DLSPGESCYITYNVI

-604 DSINAFNRFIAH
+604 DSIRAFNRFIAH
-616 ADNVDKQSKFT
+616 ADNVDEQSKFA

-646 KQVEHTATTSSKIE
+646 KQVEQTATTSSKTE
-660 TMSGDRFIYENKAI
+660 TMSGDRFIYENYAI
-674 QKDSTSDTSF
+674 QKDSTSNTTF

-722 VGYMKVDALEAE
+722 VGYMKVEALEAE
-734 VNSQKLQWDEASQN
+734 SISSDLNKVSDDTYTLNPN
-748 YKLQSTYNVVETK
+748 YKTVDTK
-761 WVKIDDQNSFSLKPS
+761 WVKINGQETFSLKPS
-776 ELGWTDKNYYA
+776 ELGWTDKNYA

-794 KPDNLDTFTETKVKN
+794 KPDNLDAFTETKVKN
-809 KFTLEGVVKKGTG
+809 KFTLEGVVKKGDGT
-822 EFTFN
+822 FTFN

-837 TIKGNLNLKANKQS
+837 TIKGNLNLTANKQS
-851 WYYKEPNTDSNTW
+851 WYYKEPDSNTW
-864 ANGELYWVVDIGGT
+864 TNGELYWVVDIGGS

-891 TGDGITPSNLRQG
+891 TGDGITNSILREG
-904 SLVGIYKGTLPEGK
+904 SLVGIYKGTLLEGK

-930 NKSGLTPI
+930 NNSGLAPI
-938 NDKFISQLNG
+938 DDKFNSQLNG

-1043 GNGDADPS
+1043 NNGDADPN
-1051 KIDTNLLNK
+1051 KIDTKLLDNSK
-1060 SLNKSHGVFISWAF
+1060 GVFISWAF

-1106 GDEYDASKVTSKTID
+1106 GDEDAASKVTSKTID

-1132 DSTNDNGN
+1132 DSPNDNKN
-1140 SEHTIYYVNID
+1140 SEHTIYYVNKD
-1151 RKQTKIRLGEFV
+1151 KKQTKIRLGEFV

-1178 CRITDPQVL
+1178 CRVTDPQVL
-1187 LGAQPSDFINKVTL
+1187 LGAQSSDFTNKVTL

-1206 DIATSSSQ
+1206 DIATSSSN
-1214 VPVKLNKTDKNIVK
+1214 VPVQLDDTDKNIDKKLVN
-1228 EIAKKN
+1228 KN
-1234 GQKLEFEINTN
+1234 GQKLDFEINTN
-1245 QLGQTLP
+1245 QLSQTLP

-1262 DRLGDNLRLDITSV
+1262 DKLGDNLRLDTTSV

-1291 AYQDKTLEISNI
+1291 AYQDKTLEIRNI
-1303 PNDVPIKIRYTVTV
+1303 PNDIPIKIKYTVTV
-1317 NMKPGDPVNIA
+1317 NMKPGDSLNIA

-1368 LDQNNLD
+1368 QDQNDLS
-1375 KVLKGAT
+1375 KVLSGAT
-1382 FQIEKCT
+1382 FKIEKCT
-1389 FDEYGKMA
+1389 FDEYGKMT
-1397 TSDKMDLTTGDDG
+1397 TSEISTPTTGNDG

-1422 KITETKAPDGYVLN
+1422 RITETQAPYGYVLDD
-1436 KEPIYIFDVY
+1436 KPIYILDVKKGNESY
-1446 KAKDS
+1446 
-1451 DVDTIT
+1451 VDTVK
-1457 QYLKTE
+1457 QYLKNINLE
-1463 DLRVSYQ
+1463 VSYQ
-1470 EENFSL
+1470 EENFNL
-1476 GVTNHKGE
+1476 QVRNHKGE
-1484 ITVVKKFINDA
+1484 ITVIKKFINDA

-1514 PNKLEKPLQPP
+1514 KNTLLQPI
-1525 KTITYSANDN
+1525 KTITYSADDN

-1549 TYYVYELD
+1549 IYYVYELD

-1572 NTMNYQVVYKNETK
+1572 NTMNYQVVYENSGTA
-1586 NTDTSSAQNGET
+1586 TSSAQNGET
-1598 IVVTNKSRTKILP
+1598 VIVTNKSRTKILP
-1611 STGSVGTLIYRLLG
+1611 STGSIGTLIYRLLG

-1637 NINKNN
+1637 NISKNN
-1643 RKEKRR
+1643 KKEKRR

>member
-1 MIVQEY
+1 
-7 LRRLLKDKARLR
+7 
-19 KWKRIM
+19 M

-36 VYALSLPAQTLT
+36 VYALSLPAQTLA

-59 CYDENNEL
+59 CYDENNQL

-76 TDDCNKQEEVNEQ
+76 TDDCYKQEEVNEQ
-89 EEVVKDEPETQNKD
+89 EEVVKDELETINN

-109 SEEETTTTTET
+109 SEEETTTTTTTET

-131 SLDANKDKIKSID
+131 SSEANKDKITS
-144 VYYKDASDKWQSLNS
+144 VFMYYKDADDKWQNLDK
-159 GTADPNSTEL
+159 GDAKPNSTEL
-169 YLKVEFY
+169 YLKVEFDK
-176 EIDTEV
+176 INTKN
-182 LLEQHDGILVYS
+182 LLEQHNGILLYS

-206 NGNLLAGE
+206 NGTLLAGDK
-214 RNIGTIE
+214 NIGTIE
-221 IENNQVKITLKK
+221 IEKNKVKFTL
-233 DYLNELVTNSS
+233 DHTYLKGLVDKGS
-244 NQLDGSFYVKGQIDL
+244 NQLNGSFYVKGQIDL
-259 TEINKNNGQATLVV
+259 TKINQNNGEAKLVV
-273 GKKTVTLDYGPD
+273 GDKTVTLNYGPD
-285 CIEEFGSVTIDK
+285 CIEKFGSVDMK
-297 QIPNVD
+297 KEMSNVD
-303 KKDNSLTYTV
+303 KVNNYLTYTV

-318 KDGCKG
+318 KDGCKD

-332 SNSNL
+332 SNANL
-337 VSYLGNIS
+337 VSYAGNIS

-351 TSEDNR
+351 TSEDNN
-357 KDPCDPFETIEK
+357 KDPFETII
-369 SSSQSHGKIYK
+369 SGATHGKIYK
-380 ANIPDSNQTNITN
+380 ASIPDATTKIPDAGVSDITN
-393 PYIVW
+393 PCIVW
-398 NIGNMEPNEIRTLTY
+398 HIGDMKPNESRTLTY
-413 YVKLKDKESLN
+413 YVKLNDKANLS
-424 GNTINN
+424 GQTIKNN
-430 SASLYSKGST
+430 ASLYSKSSK
-440 DTYDKGIGTAK
+440 DIYEKKVDDKNRNAE

-459 NQFTKTVDGNIT
+459 NQFTKTVNGNIT

-482 KSYISI
+482 KSFISI
-488 HEATSNYTIKNL
+488 HEATSNYTIKNF
-500 QFYDYLKHDLNTE
+500 QFYDYLKHDMNTE
-513 INDDLLQYIHF
+513 IDADLLQYIHF
-524 NKSSFKLY
+524 DRNSFKLY
-532 KNNDNNPVD
+532 MNNDNDPVD
-541 ASQYNIK
+541 SSQYNIK
-548 WSTDNTEFKEWN
+548 WSTDNTNFKEWS
-560 ENDNFRSFVLS
+560 ENDNFRSFLLS
-571 GNEDTPI
+571 GNKNNPI
-578 NLSPGDSCYITYSVT
+578 NLSPGESCYITYNVT

-616 ADNVDKQSKFT
+616 ADNVDEQSKFA

-646 KQVEHTATTSSKIE
+646 KQVEQTATTSSKIE
-660 TMSGDRFIYENKAI
+660 TMSGDKFIYENNKI
-674 QKDSTSDTSF
+674 IKDLTSNTNF

-699 TLNDFNVNEVKMTD
+699 TLNDFNVNEVTMTD

-722 VGYMKVDALEAE
+722 VGYMKVEALKAE
-734 VNSQKLQWDEASQN
+734 MNSQELQWDEASQN
-748 YKLQSTYNVVETK
+748 YKLQPTYNVVETK
-761 WVKIDDQNSFSLKPS
+761 WVKIDGQKTFSLKPS
-776 ELGWTDKNYYA
+776 ELGWTDKNYA

-794 KPDNLDTFTETKVKN
+794 KPDNLDAFTETKVKN
-809 KFTLEGVVKKGTG
+809 KFTLEGVVKKGDGT
-822 EFTFN
+822 FTFN

-837 TIKGNLNLKANKQS
+837 TIKGNLNLNANKQS
-851 WYYKEPNTDSNTW
+851 WYYKEPDSNTW
-864 ANGELYWVVDIGGT
+864 TNGELYWVVDIGGT

-930 NKSGLTPI
+930 NKSGLAPI
-938 NDKFISQLNG
+938 DDKFNSQLNG
-948 TNELLLTAKD
+948 TNELLLTAKEN
-958 DIQLGNEKVYMI
+958 IGLGNEKVYMI

-982 NNRDTKTYKNSIYI
+982 NNRDTKTFKNSISI
-996 KEDGEYVSEI
+996 EEDGEYVSEI

-1043 GNGDADPS
+1043 NNGDADPN

-1060 SLNKSHGVFISWAF
+1060 SRGVFISWAF

-1106 GDEYDASKVTSKTID
+1106 GDEDAASKVTSKTID

-1140 SEHTIYYVNID
+1140 SEHTIYYVNTD

-1178 CRITDPQVL
+1178 CRVTDPQVL
-1187 LGAQPSDFINKVTL
+1187 LGAQSSDFTNKVTL

-1206 DIATSSSQ
+1206 DIATSSSK
-1214 VPVKLNKTDKNIVK
+1214 VPVQLDDTDKNIDKKLVN
-1228 EIAKKN
+1228 KN
-1234 GQKLEFEINTN
+1234 GQKLDFEINTN
-1245 QLGQTLP
+1245 QLSQTLP
-1252 TNDNGGLTLV
+1252 TNDNGELTLV
-1262 DRLGDNLRLDITSV
+1262 DKLGDNLKLDTTSV
-1276 KVYKNNNEEVTGCVI
+1276 KVFNSNNEELTDCKKS
-1291 AYQDKTLEISNI
+1291 YQNNILEIKI
-1303 PNDVPIKIRYTVTV
+1303 PNNIPIKITYTATV
-1317 NMKPGDPVNIA
+1317 NAKPGDSVNIA

-1341 DTVLESYSYSVSG
+1341 KTVQQSYSYNVSG

-1368 LDQNNLD
+1368 QDENDMD
-1375 KVLKGAT
+1375 KVLNDAT
-1382 FQIEKCT
+1382 FKIEKCT
-1389 FDEYGKMA
+1389 FDADGKMT
-1397 TSDKMDLTTGDDG
+1397 TSDISTVTTDENG
-1410 TIAQNLQYDTLY
+1410 TITQNLQYDTLY

-1436 KEPIYIFDVY
+1436 KEPIYIFDVN

-1451 DVDTIT
+1451 DVGPIK
-1457 QYLKTE
+1457 QYLKNE
-1463 DLRVSYQ
+1463 DLKVRYQ

-1476 GVTNHKGE
+1476 GVMNHKGE

-1495 AGKSTKP
+1495 AGKSIKP

-1514 PNKLEKPLQPP
+1514 QNKWLQ
-1525 KTITYSANDN
+1525 TQSITYNVGDTQ
-1535 PDKSVKFENLELDK
+1535 DKSVKFENLELNR

-1572 NTMNYQVVYKNETK
+1572 NTMNYQVFYEKNGTA
-1586 NTDTSSAQNGET
+1586 TSSAQNGDT
-1598 IVVTNKSRTKILP
+1598 VIVTNKSRTKILP
-1611 STGSVGTLIYRLLG
+1611 STGSIGTLIYRLLG
-1625 ATLVVASLICLS
+1625 ATLVVASIICLS